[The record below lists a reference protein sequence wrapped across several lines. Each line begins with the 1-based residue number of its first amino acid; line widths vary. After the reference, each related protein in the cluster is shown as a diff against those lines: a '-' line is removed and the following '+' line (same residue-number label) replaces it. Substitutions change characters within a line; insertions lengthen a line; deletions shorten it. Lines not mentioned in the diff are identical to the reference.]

1 MRQIF
6 KRLLAPLLLMTAL
19 PTSVSQADGIRLVGP
34 TGEVQSSPS
43 FSEQVERANSPLPVS
58 DEPSRFYGPT
68 SANETLWSIA
78 SKLRPAN
85 NVSVQQTL
93 LAIYRLNP
101 QAFENQNI
109 HSLVPGSTLRV
120 PSLAQVRSA
129 STEQAVT
136 VMKAHQ
142 DKLNATSRPIAPT
155 PVTRPVKVTPAQ
167 AVSETVKVEPQVD
180 TTPVKTPDVPQVK
193 TLEKQLEMSES
204 ELTALEEKNHN
215 LRLMLAEVQS
225 EVDGLKTELGDENR
239 IRSEVEKLLA
249 EEKAKLEEQQRMQPS
264 AFDQFLS
271 NGWMVAA
278 AALIPG
284 ALIGLLIVMLLGRRK
299 EAEPSASETQT
310 EAPLTPPPMSDS
322 DLDDLTDDLTLDDD
336 LFSDSDDNSE
346 LLFDDTMGDDEND
359 VFGDLDDSDLDFNLE
374 GEDGED
380 PFASIGDDGDL
391 DTDFDDFDSSNNGIS
406 VKGSDKALGLE
417 EMERALDE
425 VSPELEITDD
435 EESDFDLSGENV
447 GMSED
452 DLAELLASDEPTE
465 DLGDSALDQSM
476 LDDLFSN
483 LGDDD
488 EVDEFDLG
496 LDEDS
501 AAAPTENKQM
511 SDAMSGTMASDEDI
525 DQLLAQ
531 FDEPVIDESE
541 LETQSSLDELESLLE
556 SGADDTQD
564 DLSTSLLD
572 EMLEQASDDEVSL
585 DPLDELEALAGLT
598 DDEIEV
604 SPTDTE
610 LLDELL
616 EADEEESLD
625 EFDPLSELEELAAFG
640 QDEVVP
646 ELDENSTDLLDELLE
661 SAPESDESLEWPE
674 EELATAE
681 ESDLFDELIGLDE
694 SDKAQED
701 DAAES
706 FDFAAELDAAL
717 DSSEDFVELSVS
729 EPAIEEVSAEVD
741 SVDNTAIDEL
751 LDDVLPLEDASPEQD
766 EPTAEVEEL
775 VESIDSP
782 MADDEFE
789 PTEFNS
795 SHFAE
800 DLANV
805 APTLDPLL
813 DAFPE
818 DIEEVSTAE
827 AELDTD
833 PQPLQESL
841 DDSTESLLEEAAPSE
856 SVLPTDRLVDL
867 PVEEGETGDIDD
879 IDAQDDLDDQ
889 NDDWLQ
895 AAIDEVESP
904 RQSID
909 EYEPTTQTET
919 AEQELLSDHEIATT
933 APELDVEESQEPQ
946 EEDWL
951 QSAIDEVESP
961 QIDLEQHEVDSD
973 EYLASTPLATE
984 VTEEALDEHPD
995 DAMLSELDDTQAQDD
1010 ELVDLIDDIAEP
1022 VSTDAEAL
1030 LAQDIEDA
1038 QELEAPA
1045 TEMPLEEPV
1054 HETPTPNAVPNEFGT
1069 PVEEDWAEAETLFD
1083 GLATDSELPQAQQ
1096 EESLAGLAEAEST
1109 AEQDDSLDDLE
1120 LLEFDEEDAL
1130 EALADESA
1138 QEANAVLGEDA
1149 IGLDELALN
1158 EFGEDDELAVL
1169 ADEPSFAEPSLESEL
1184 QDIDLDEL
1192 DFPEFGEEEALASLE
1207 EEPMLSEVELSESEL
1222 VTPPIDETEL
1232 LEQAESAVTD
1242 LGSIEFDESELPE
1255 FGEEDALS
1263 AMADEPSL
1271 ADFELDE
1278 PVEEG
1283 EIDLADEV
1291 EFDELELPEFGEDEA
1306 LAAMADEPS
1315 YDAPVMEEDAFA
1327 AEEPAVESEITSDD
1341 SALDE
1346 VLEPSEVATDNVESA
1361 EEQAQAETTDNVFD
1375 VDELELPEFGEDEAL
1390 AAMADEPSYD
1400 APVVEEDAFATEE
1413 PAVESDIT
1421 SEESALDKV
1430 LEPSEVATDNV
1441 ESAEEQAQAE
1451 TTDDVFDFDELEL
1464 PEFGEDEAL
1473 AAMAD
1478 EPSYDAPVVE
1488 EEVFAA
1494 EEPAV
1499 ESEVTSEESALDDVL
1514 EPSEVADDNVES
1526 AEEQAQAE
1534 TTDDAFDFDEL
1545 ELPEFGE
1552 DEALAAMADEPSYDA
1567 LVVEEDAFATE
1578 EPAVESEIT
1587 SDESALDEVLE
1598 PSEAATDNV
1607 ESAEEQARAETTD
1620 DAFDFDE
1627 LELPE
1632 FGEDEALVAMADEP
1646 SYDAP
1651 LVEEEAF
1658 AAEEPAVDSEI
1669 TSEAATD
1676 NVESAEEQ
1684 AQAETTDDA
1693 FDFDELDLPEFGE
1706 DEAAEAVASEPNIEP
1721 DAEPEAESDDF
1732 EIDELDLPEF
1742 GEEDA
1747 IVSVAEE
1754 LDEAP
1759 ITSEPE
1765 EQDYHFDSLELPS
1778 IEESGELNTVN
1789 KPHINPSSYEEQDAL
1804 FDVFAQEAG
1813 FNIAEEEV
1821 LHSEFDE
1828 AAMAHLLSED
1838 ALDDNFFPESPDNE
1852 MAASAGMDIEAM
1864 LEVGGDDW
1872 NGFKLPDNP
1881 SAEATND
1888 VPAEEREIWSS
1899 EEALRQPNIDE
1910 ENWAEQDDFDPKKN
1924 QYMTIDELMAQVD
1937 GDEVEFE
1944 EEDLK
1949 LDVGLDEFPDVIGDI
1964 SNVDVDEN
1972 AEASGKLDLAKIYI
1986 EMNDAE
1992 GAIKLLEEAIVYGD
2006 DDVRREAKNLI
2017 DMINGR

>member
-142 DKLNATSRPIAPT
+142 DKLNATPRPIAST
-155 PVTRPVKVTPAQ
+155 TVTRPVKVTPATPAQ
-167 AVSETVKVEPQVD
+167 AVSETVKVEPPVD
-180 TTPVKTPDVPQVK
+180 TTPVKAPEAPQVK

-346 LLFDDTMGDDEND
+346 LLFDDTMGEDEND

-488 EVDEFDLG
+488 EADEFDLG

-541 LETQSSLDELESLLE
+541 LDTQSSLDELESLLE

-585 DPLDELEALAGLT
+585 DPLDELEALAGLS

-604 SPTDTE
+604 SLTDTE

-661 SAPESDESLEWPE
+661 SAPESDESLEWPV
-674 EELATAE
+674 EELATEE

-701 DAAES
+701 DAAEP

-729 EPAIEEVSAEVD
+729 EPAIEEGNAEGD
-741 SVDNTAIDEL
+741 LVDNTAIDDL
-751 LDDVLPLEDASPEQD
+751 LDDVLPLEEASPKQD
-766 EPTAEVEEL
+766 EPAAEVEEL
-775 VESIDSP
+775 VEAIDSP
-782 MADDEFE
+782 MAGDEFE

-795 SHFAE
+795 SHFVE

-818 DIEEVSTAE
+818 DIEEGTAAE
-827 AELDTD
+827 VELDTE

-841 DDSTESLLEEAAPSE
+841 DDSSEALLEEAAPSE
-856 SVLPTDRLVDL
+856 PVLPSDPLADL
-867 PVEEGETGDIDD
+867 PLEEGESGDVDD
-879 IDAQDDLDDQ
+879 IDAQDDQD
-889 NDDWLQ
+889 DDWLQ

-904 RQSID
+904 LDSID
-909 EYEPTTQTET
+909 EYQSTTQTET

-933 APELDVEESQEPQ
+933 TPELDVEESQEPQ

-961 QIDLEQHEVDSD
+961 HIDLEQHEVDSD
-973 EYLASTPLATE
+973 EHLASTPLATE

-995 DAMLSELDDTQAQDD
+995 DTMLSELDDTPAQDD
-1010 ELVDLIDDIAEP
+1010 ELVDLVDDIAEP

-1038 QELEAPA
+1038 QVLEAPSA
-1045 TEMPLEEPV
+1045 EMPLEEPV
-1054 HETPTPNAVPNEFGT
+1054 LETPTPNAVPNEFGT
-1069 PVEEDWAEAETLFD
+1069 PIEEDWAEAETLFD
-1083 GLATDSELPQAQQ
+1083 GLATDSELPQTQQ
-1096 EESLAGLAEAEST
+1096 EESLAGLTEAEST

-1120 LLEFDEEDAL
+1120 LLEFDEDDAL
-1130 EALADESA
+1130 EALADESV

-1149 IGLDELALN
+1149 IGLDELALT

-1169 ADEPSFAEPSLESEL
+1169 ADEPGFAEPSLESEL
-1184 QDIDLDEL
+1184 EDIDLDEL

-1207 EEPMLSEVELSESEL
+1207 EEPMLSEVELSESDL
-1222 VTPPIDETEL
+1222 ATPPIDETEL

-1242 LGSIEFDESELPE
+1242 LDDIEFDENELPE

-1291 EFDELELPEFGEDEA
+1291 DFDELELPEFGEDEA

-1315 YDAPVMEEDAFA
+1315 YDAPVVEEDAFA
-1327 AEEPAVESEITSDD
+1327 AEEPAVESETTSDE
-1341 SALDE
+1341 STLDD
-1346 VLEPSEVATDNVESA
+1346 VLEPSEAATDNAKSA
-1361 EEQAQAETTDNVFD
+1361 EEQVQAETTDDAFD
-1375 VDELELPEFGEDEAL
+1375 FDELELPEFGEDEAL

-1413 PAVESDIT
+1413 PAVESEIT
-1421 SEESALDKV
+1421 SEESALDDV
-1430 LEPSEVATDNV
+1430 LEPSEAATDNV
-1441 ESAEEQAQAE
+1441 ESAEEQVQAEITDDAFDFDELELPEFGEDEALAAMADELSFDAPVVEEDAFAAEEPAVESEITIDESALDDVVEPSEAETDNAESAEEQVQAE
-1451 TTDDVFDFDELEL
+1451 TTDDAFDVDELDL

-1488 EEVFAA
+1488 EE
-1494 EEPAV
+1494 
-1499 ESEVTSEESALDDVL
+1499 
-1514 EPSEVADDNVES
+1514 
-1526 AEEQAQAE
+1526 
-1534 TTDDAFDFDEL
+1534 
-1545 ELPEFGE
+1545 
-1552 DEALAAMADEPSYDA
+1552 
-1567 LVVEEDAFATE
+1567 AFATE
-1578 EPAVESEIT
+1578 EPAVESETT
-1587 SDESALDEVLE
+1587 SDESALDDVLE

-1607 ESAEEQARAETTD
+1607 ESAEEQAQVETTD

-1627 LELPE
+1627 LE
-1632 FGEDEALVAMADEP
+1632 
-1646 SYDAP
+1646 
-1651 LVEEEAF
+1651 
-1658 AAEEPAVDSEI
+1658 
-1669 TSEAATD
+1669 
-1676 NVESAEEQ
+1676 
-1684 AQAETTDDA
+1684 
-1693 FDFDELDLPEFGE
+1693 LPEFGE

-1732 EIDELDLPEF
+1732 EIDDIELPEF

-1828 AAMAHLLSED
+1828 AAMADLLSEE
-1838 ALDDNFFPESPDNE
+1838 ALDDNFFPESPDDE

-1872 NGFKLPDNP
+1872 NGFKLPDTP
-1881 SAEATND
+1881 SAEVTSD
-1888 VPAEEREIWSS
+1888 VPADEREIWSS

-1972 AEASGKLDLAKIYI
+1972 AEAAGKLDLAKIYI

-2006 DDVRREAKNLI
+2006 DVVRREAKNLI

>member
-136 VMKAHQ
+136 VMRAHQ
-142 DKLNATSRPIAPT
+142 DKLNATPRPTAPT
-155 PVTRPVKVTPAQ
+155 PVTRPVKVTPATPVQ
-167 AVSETVKVEPQVD
+167 AVSETVKVEPPVD
-180 TTPVKTPDVPQVK
+180 TTPVKAPEVPQVK

-346 LLFDDTMGDDEND
+346 LLFDDSMGEDEND

-380 PFASIGDDGDL
+380 PFASIGDDGEL

-488 EVDEFDLG
+488 EADEFDLG

-541 LETQSSLDELESLLE
+541 LDTQSSLDELESLLE

-585 DPLDELEALAGLT
+585 DPLDELEALAGLS

-616 EADEEESLD
+616 EADGEESLD

-701 DAAES
+701 DAAEP

-729 EPAIEEVSAEVD
+729 EPAIEEGSPEGD
-741 SVDNTAIDEL
+741 LVDNSAIDDL
-751 LDDVLPLEDASPEQD
+751 LDDVLPLEEASPKQD
-766 EPTAEVEEL
+766 EQAAEVEEL
-775 VESIDSP
+775 VEAIDSS
-782 MADDEFE
+782 MAGDEFE

-795 SHFAE
+795 SHFVE

-818 DIEEVSTAE
+818 DIEEGSNAE

-833 PQPLQESL
+833 PQSLQESL
-841 DDSTESLLEEAAPSE
+841 DDSSEALLEEAAPSE
-856 SVLPTDRLVDL
+856 PVLPSSDPLADL
-867 PVEEGETGDIDD
+867 PLEEGETSDVDD
-879 IDAQDDLDDQ
+879 IDAQDDQD
-889 NDDWLQ
+889 DDWLQ

-904 RQSID
+904 LDSID
-909 EYEPTTQTET
+909 EHESTTQTET
-919 AEQELLSDHEIATT
+919 SEQELLSDHEIATT
-933 APELDVEESQEPQ
+933 TPELDVEESQEPQ

-961 QIDLEQHEVDSD
+961 HIDLEQHEVDSD
-973 EYLASTPLATE
+973 EHLAATPLATE

-995 DAMLSELDDTQAQDD
+995 DTMLSELDDTPAQDD
-1010 ELVDLIDDIAEP
+1010 ELVDLVDDIAEP

-1038 QELEAPA
+1038 QAFEAPSA
-1045 TEMPLEEPV
+1045 EMPLEEPV
-1054 HETPTPNAVPNEFGT
+1054 LETPTPNAVPNEFGT
-1069 PVEEDWAEAETLFD
+1069 PIEEDWAEAETLFD
-1083 GLATDSELPQAQQ
+1083 GLATDSELPQTQQ
-1096 EESLAGLAEAEST
+1096 EESLAGLTEAEST

-1120 LLEFDEEDAL
+1120 LLEFDEDDAL
-1130 EALADESA
+1130 EALADESV

-1149 IGLDELALN
+1149 IGLDELALT
-1158 EFGEDDELAVL
+1158 EFGEDDELSVL
-1169 ADEPSFAEPSLESEL
+1169 ADEPGFAEPSLESEL
-1184 QDIDLDEL
+1184 EDIDLDEL

-1207 EEPMLSEVELSESEL
+1207 EEPMLSEVALSESDL
-1222 VTPPIDETEL
+1222 ATPPIDETEL

-1242 LGSIEFDESELPE
+1242 LDDIEFDENELPE

-1278 PVEEG
+1278 PVAEG

-1291 EFDELELPEFGEDEA
+1291 DF
-1306 LAAMADEPS
+1306 
-1315 YDAPVMEEDAFA
+1315 
-1327 AEEPAVESEITSDD
+1327 
-1341 SALDE
+1341 
-1346 VLEPSEVATDNVESA
+1346 
-1361 EEQAQAETTDNVFD
+1361 
-1375 VDELELPEFGEDEAL
+1375 DELELPEFGEDEAL

-1400 APVVEEDAFATEE
+1400 APVVEEDAFATGE
-1413 PAVESDIT
+1413 PAVESEIT
-1421 SEESALDKV
+1421 IDESALDEE
-1430 LEPSEVATDNV
+1430 LEPSEAATDNAK
-1441 ESAEEQAQAE
+1441 SAEEQVQAE
-1451 TTDDVFDFDELEL
+1451 TTDDAFDVDELEL

-1488 EEVFAA
+1488 EEAFATG
-1494 EEPAV
+1494 EPVV
-1499 ESEVTSEESALDDVL
+1499 ESEITSEESALDDML
-1514 EPSEVADDNVES
+1514 EPSEAATDNAES

-1567 LVVEEDAFATE
+1567 PV
-1578 EPAVESEIT
+1578 
-1587 SDESALDEVLE
+1587 
-1598 PSEAATDNV
+1598 
-1607 ESAEEQARAETTD
+1607 
-1620 DAFDFDE
+1620 
-1627 LELPE
+1627 
-1632 FGEDEALVAMADEP
+1632 
-1646 SYDAP
+1646 
-1651 LVEEEAF
+1651 VEEEAF
-1658 AAEEPAVDSEI
+1658 AAEEPVVESEV
-1669 TSEAATD
+1669 TSEESALDEELEPSEAATD

-1693 FDFDELDLPEFGE
+1693 FDFDELELPEFGE
-1706 DEAAEAVASEPNIEP
+1706 DEAAEAVASESNIEP

-1732 EIDELDLPEF
+1732 EIDDIELPEF

-1828 AAMAHLLSED
+1828 AAMADLLSEE
-1838 ALDDNFFPESPDNE
+1838 ALDDNFFPESPDDE

-1881 SAEATND
+1881 SAEVTSD
-1888 VPAEEREIWSS
+1888 VPADEREIWSS

-1972 AEASGKLDLAKIYI
+1972 AEAAGKLDLAKIYI

-2006 DDVRREAKNLI
+2006 DVVRREAKNLI

>member
-109 HSLVPGSTLRV
+109 HSLVSGSTLRV

-142 DKLNATSRPIAPT
+142 DKLNATPRPIAPT
-155 PVTRPVKVTPAQ
+155 PVTRPVKVTPATPAQ
-167 AVSETVKVEPQVD
+167 AVSETVKVEPQID
-180 TTPVKTPDVPQVK
+180 TTPVKTPEVPQVK

-346 LLFDDTMGDDEND
+346 LLFDDSMGEDEND

-488 EVDEFDLG
+488 EADEFDLG

-541 LETQSSLDELESLLE
+541 LDTQSSLDELESLLE

-585 DPLDELEALAGLT
+585 DPLDELEALAGLS

-625 EFDPLSELEELAAFG
+625 DFDPLSELEELAAFG

-661 SAPESDESLEWPE
+661 SAPESDESLEWPV

-701 DAAES
+701 DAAEP

-729 EPAIEEVSAEVD
+729 EPAIEEGNAEGD
-741 SVDNTAIDEL
+741 LVDNTAIDDL
-751 LDDVLPLEDASPEQD
+751 LDDVLPLEEASPKQD
-766 EPTAEVEEL
+766 EPAAEVEEL
-775 VESIDSP
+775 VEAIDSP
-782 MADDEFE
+782 MAGDEFE

-795 SHFAE
+795 SHFVE

-818 DIEEVSTAE
+818 DIEEGTAAE
-827 AELDTD
+827 VELDTE

-841 DDSTESLLEEAAPSE
+841 DDSSEALLEEAAPSE
-856 SVLPTDRLVDL
+856 PVLPSDPLADL
-867 PVEEGETGDIDD
+867 PLEEGESGDVDD
-879 IDAQDDLDDQ
+879 IDAQDDQD
-889 NDDWLQ
+889 DDWLQ

-904 RQSID
+904 LDSID
-909 EYEPTTQTET
+909 EHESTTQTET

-933 APELDVEESQEPQ
+933 TPELDVEESQEPQ

-961 QIDLEQHEVDSD
+961 HIDLEQHEVDSD
-973 EYLASTPLATE
+973 EHLASTPLATE

-995 DAMLSELDDTQAQDD
+995 DTMLSELDDTPAQDD
-1010 ELVDLIDDIAEP
+1010 ELVDLVDDIAEP

-1038 QELEAPA
+1038 QALEAPSA
-1045 TEMPLEEPV
+1045 EMPLEEPV
-1054 HETPTPNAVPNEFGT
+1054 LETPTPNAVPNEFGT
-1069 PVEEDWAEAETLFD
+1069 PIEEDWAEAETLFD
-1083 GLATDSELPQAQQ
+1083 GLATDSELPQTQQ

-1120 LLEFDEEDAL
+1120 LLEFDEDDAL
-1130 EALADESA
+1130 EALADESV

-1149 IGLDELALN
+1149 IGLDELALT

-1169 ADEPSFAEPSLESEL
+1169 ADEPGFAEPSLESEL
-1184 QDIDLDEL
+1184 EDIDLDEL

-1207 EEPMLSEVELSESEL
+1207 EEPMLSEVELSESDL
-1222 VTPPIDETEL
+1222 ATPPIDETEL

-1242 LGSIEFDESELPE
+1242 LDDIEFDENELPE

-1278 PVEEG
+1278 PVAEG

-1291 EFDELELPEFGEDEA
+1291 DFDELELPEFGEDEA

-1315 YDAPVMEEDAFA
+1315 YEAPVVEEDAFA
-1327 AEEPAVESEITSDD
+1327 AEEPAVEFEITSDE

-1346 VLEPSEVATDNVESA
+1346 VLEPSKAATDNAKSA
-1361 EEQAQAETTDNVFD
+1361 EEQVQAETTDDAFD

-1400 APVVEEDAFATEE
+1400 APVVEEDAFAAEE
-1413 PAVESDIT
+1413 PAVESETT
-1421 SEESALDKV
+1421 SDESTLDDV
-1430 LEPSEVATDNV
+1430 LEPSKAANDNA
-1441 ESAEEQAQAE
+1441 ESAEEQVQAE
-1451 TTDDVFDFDELEL
+1451 TTDDAFDVDELEL

-1488 EEVFAA
+1488 EEAFAA

-1499 ESEVTSEESALDDVL
+1499 ESKTTSDESALDKVL
-1514 EPSEVADDNVES
+1514 EPSEAATDNVES
-1526 AEEQAQAE
+1526 AEEQVQAE
-1534 TTDDAFDFDEL
+1534 ITDDAFDVDEL

-1567 LVVEEDAFATE
+1567 PVVEEDAFAAE

-1587 SDESALDEVLE
+1587 SEESALDDVLE
-1598 PSEAATDNV
+1598 PSK
-1607 ESAEEQARAETTD
+1607 
-1620 DAFDFDE
+1620 
-1627 LELPE
+1627 
-1632 FGEDEALVAMADEP
+1632 
-1646 SYDAP
+1646 
-1651 LVEEEAF
+1651 
-1658 AAEEPAVDSEI
+1658 
-1669 TSEAATD
+1669 AATD

-1684 AQAETTDDA
+1684 AQVETTDDA
-1693 FDFDELDLPEFGE
+1693 FDFDELELPEFGE

-1732 EIDELDLPEF
+1732 EIDDIELPEF

-1828 AAMAHLLSED
+1828 AAMADLLSEE
-1838 ALDDNFFPESPDNE
+1838 ALDDNFFPESPDDE

-1881 SAEATND
+1881 SAEVTSD
-1888 VPAEEREIWSS
+1888 VPADESEIWSS

-1972 AEASGKLDLAKIYI
+1972 AEAAGKLDLAKIYI

-2006 DDVRREAKNLI
+2006 DVVRREAKNLI

>member
-155 PVTRPVKVTPAQ
+155 PVTRPVKVTPATPAQ
-167 AVSETVKVEPQVD
+167 AVSETVKVEPQID

-541 LETQSSLDELESLLE
+541 LETPSSLDELESLLE

-585 DPLDELEALAGLT
+585 DPLDELEALAGLS

-694 SDKAQED
+694 SDKAQEG
-701 DAAES
+701 DAAEP

-729 EPAIEEVSAEVD
+729 EPAIEEGNTEGD
-741 SVDNTAIDEL
+741 LVDNTAIDDL
-751 LDDVLPLEDASPEQD
+751 LDDVLPLEEASPKQD

-782 MADDEFE
+782 MAGDEFE

-795 SHFAE
+795 SHFVE

-818 DIEEVSTAE
+818 DIEEASTAE

-833 PQPLQESL
+833 PQTLQESL
-841 DDSTESLLEEAAPSE
+841 EDSTEALLEEAAPSE
-856 SVLPTDRLVDL
+856 PVLPTELLADL
-867 PVEEGETGDIDD
+867 PVEEGESGDIED
-879 IDAQDDLDDQ
+879 IDAQDDQ

-895 AAIDEVESP
+895 AAIDEIESP

-933 APELDVEESQEPQ
+933 TPELDVEESQEPQ

-961 QIDLEQHEVDSD
+961 QSDLEQHEVDSD
-973 EYLASTPLATE
+973 EHLASTPLATE

-995 DAMLSELDDTQAQDD
+995 DAMLSELDATPAQDD
-1010 ELVDLIDDIAEP
+1010 ELVDLVDDIAEP

-1083 GLATDSELPQAQQ
+1083 GLVTDSELPQAQQ
-1096 EESLAGLAEAEST
+1096 EESLAGLVEAEST

-1158 EFGEDDELAVL
+1158 EFGENDELAVL
-1169 ADEPSFAEPSLESEL
+1169 ADEPGFAEPSLESEL
-1184 QDIDLDEL
+1184 EDIDLDEL

-1207 EEPMLSEVELSESEL
+1207 EEPMLSEIELSESEL

-1242 LGSIEFDESELPE
+1242 LDDIELDESELPE

-1291 EFDELELPEFGEDEA
+1291 EFDELELPEFGEEEA
-1306 LAAMADEPS
+1306 LAA
-1315 YDAPVMEEDAFA
+1315 
-1327 AEEPAVESEITSDD
+1327 I
-1341 SALDE
+1341 
-1346 VLEPSEVATDNVESA
+1346 
-1361 EEQAQAETTDNVFD
+1361 
-1375 VDELELPEFGEDEAL
+1375 
-1390 AAMADEPSYD
+1390 
-1400 APVVEEDAFATEE
+1400 
-1413 PAVESDIT
+1413 
-1421 SEESALDKV
+1421 
-1430 LEPSEVATDNV
+1430 
-1441 ESAEEQAQAE
+1441 
-1451 TTDDVFDFDELEL
+1451 
-1464 PEFGEDEAL
+1464 
-1473 AAMAD
+1473 AD

-1499 ESEVTSEESALDDVL
+1499 ESEVTSEESALDEVLEPSEVATDNVESAEEQAQAETTDDVFDVDELELPEFGEDEALAAMADEPSYDAPVVEEEVFATEEPAVESEVTSEESALDEVL

-1545 ELPEFGE
+1545 DLPEFGEDEALVAIADEPSYDAPLVEEEAFTAEEPAVESEVTSEESALDDALEPSEVATDNVESAEEQAQAETMDDAFDLDEFELPEFGE

-1567 LVVEEDAFATE
+1567 PLVEEEVFAAE
-1578 EPAVESEIT
+1578 EPAVEFETT
-1587 SDESALDEVLE
+1587 SDESALDKVLE

-1607 ESAEEQARAETTD
+1607 ESAEEQ
-1620 DAFDFDE
+1620 
-1627 LELPE
+1627 
-1632 FGEDEALVAMADEP
+1632 V
-1646 SYDAP
+1646 
-1651 LVEEEAF
+1651 
-1658 AAEEPAVDSEI
+1658 
-1669 TSEAATD
+1669 
-1676 NVESAEEQ
+1676 
-1684 AQAETTDDA
+1684 QAEITDDA

-1813 FNIAEEEV
+1813 FNIAEDEV

-1828 AAMAHLLSED
+1828 AAMADLLSED
-1838 ALDDNFFPESPDNE
+1838 ALDDNFFPESPDDE

-1881 SAEATND
+1881 SAEVTSD

>member
-1 MRQIF
+1 
-6 KRLLAPLLLMTAL
+6 
-19 PTSVSQADGIRLVGP
+19 
-34 TGEVQSSPS
+34 
-43 FSEQVERANSPLPVS
+43 
-58 DEPSRFYGPT
+58 
-68 SANETLWSIA
+68 
-78 SKLRPAN
+78 
-85 NVSVQQTL
+85 
-93 LAIYRLNP
+93 
-101 QAFENQNI
+101 
-109 HSLVPGSTLRV
+109 
-120 PSLAQVRSA
+120 
-129 STEQAVT
+129 
-136 VMKAHQ
+136 
-142 DKLNATSRPIAPT
+142 
-155 PVTRPVKVTPAQ
+155 
-167 AVSETVKVEPQVD
+167 
-180 TTPVKTPDVPQVK
+180 
-193 TLEKQLEMSES
+193 
-204 ELTALEEKNHN
+204 
-215 LRLMLAEVQS
+215 
-225 EVDGLKTELGDENR
+225 
-239 IRSEVEKLLA
+239 
-249 EEKAKLEEQQRMQPS
+249 
-264 AFDQFLS
+264 
-271 NGWMVAA
+271 
-278 AALIPG
+278 
-284 ALIGLLIVMLLGRRK
+284 
-299 EAEPSASETQT
+299 
-310 EAPLTPPPMSDS
+310 
-322 DLDDLTDDLTLDDD
+322 
-336 LFSDSDDNSE
+336 
-346 LLFDDTMGDDEND
+346 
-359 VFGDLDDSDLDFNLE
+359 
-374 GEDGED
+374 
-380 PFASIGDDGDL
+380 
-391 DTDFDDFDSSNNGIS
+391 
-406 VKGSDKALGLE
+406 
-417 EMERALDE
+417 
-425 VSPELEITDD
+425 
-435 EESDFDLSGENV
+435 
-447 GMSED
+447 
-452 DLAELLASDEPTE
+452 
-465 DLGDSALDQSM
+465 
-476 LDDLFSN
+476 
-483 LGDDD
+483 
-488 EVDEFDLG
+488 
-496 LDEDS
+496 DEDS

-694 SDKAQED
+694 SDKAQEG
-701 DAAES
+701 DAAEP

-729 EPAIEEVSAEVD
+729 EPAIEEGNTEGD
-741 SVDNTAIDEL
+741 LVDNTAIDDL
-751 LDDVLPLEDASPEQD
+751 LDDVLPLEEASPKQD

-782 MADDEFE
+782 MAGDEFE

-795 SHFAE
+795 SHFVE

-818 DIEEVSTAE
+818 DIEEASTAE

-833 PQPLQESL
+833 PQTLQESL
-841 DDSTESLLEEAAPSE
+841 EDSTEALLEEAAPSE
-856 SVLPTDRLVDL
+856 PVLPTEQLVDL

-919 AEQELLSDHEIATT
+919 SEQELLSDHEIATT

-961 QIDLEQHEVDSD
+961 QIDSELHEVDSD
-973 EYLASTPLATE
+973 ERIASTSLATE
-984 VTEEALDEHPD
+984 VTEEALDGHPD

-1038 QELEAPA
+1038 QELEATA

-1069 PVEEDWAEAETLFD
+1069 PIEEDWAEAETLFD
-1083 GLATDSELPQAQQ
+1083 GLATDSELPQTQQ
-1096 EESLAGLAEAEST
+1096 EESLAGLVEAEST

-1130 EALADESA
+1130 EALADESV

-1169 ADEPSFAEPSLESEL
+1169 ADEPGFAEPSLESEL
-1184 QDIDLDEL
+1184 EDIDLDEL

-1207 EEPMLSEVELSESEL
+1207 EEPMLSEVELSESDL
-1222 VTPPIDETEL
+1222 ATPPIDEAEL
-1232 LEQAESAVTD
+1232 LEQAESAVANLD
-1242 LGSIEFDESELPE
+1242 GIEFDESELPE

-1327 AEEPAVESEITSDD
+1327 AEEPAVESKITSD
-1341 SALDE
+1341 
-1346 VLEPSEVATDNVESA
+1346 
-1361 EEQAQAETTDNVFD
+1361 
-1375 VDELELPEFGEDEAL
+1375 
-1390 AAMADEPSYD
+1390 
-1400 APVVEEDAFATEE
+1400 
-1413 PAVESDIT
+1413 
-1421 SEESALDKV
+1421 ESALDDV

-1499 ESEVTSEESALDDVL
+1499 ESEVTSEESALDEVL

-1567 LVVEEDAFATE
+1567 PLVEEDAFAAE
-1578 EPAVESEIT
+1578 EPAVEFETT
-1587 SDESALDEVLE
+1587 SDESALDKVLE

-1607 ESAEEQARAETTD
+1607 ESAEEQ
-1620 DAFDFDE
+1620 
-1627 LELPE
+1627 
-1632 FGEDEALVAMADEP
+1632 V
-1646 SYDAP
+1646 
-1651 LVEEEAF
+1651 
-1658 AAEEPAVDSEI
+1658 
-1669 TSEAATD
+1669 
-1676 NVESAEEQ
+1676 
-1684 AQAETTDDA
+1684 QAEITDDA

-1838 ALDDNFFPESPDNE
+1838 ALDDNFFPESPDDE

-1881 SAEATND
+1881 SAEVTSD
-1888 VPAEEREIWSS
+1888 VPADEREIWSS

>member
-109 HSLVPGSTLRV
+109 HSLVSGSTLRV

-142 DKLNATSRPIAPT
+142 DKLNTTPRPIAPT
-155 PVTRPVKVTPAQ
+155 PVTRPVKVTPATPAQ
-167 AVSETVKVEPQVD
+167 AVSETVKVEPQID
-180 TTPVKTPDVPQVK
+180 TTPVKAPEVPQVK

-346 LLFDDTMGDDEND
+346 LLFDDSMGEDEND

-488 EVDEFDLG
+488 EADEFDLG

-541 LETQSSLDELESLLE
+541 LDTQSSLDELESLLE

-585 DPLDELEALAGLT
+585 DPLDELEALAGLS

-674 EELATAE
+674 EELVTAE

-694 SDKAQED
+694 SDKAQKD
-701 DAAES
+701 DAAEP

-729 EPAIEEVSAEVD
+729 EPAIEEGNAEGD
-741 SVDNTAIDEL
+741 LVDNSAIDDL
-751 LDDVLPLEDASPEQD
+751 LDDVLPLEEASPKQD
-766 EPTAEVEEL
+766 EQAAEVEEL
-775 VESIDSP
+775 VEAIDSS
-782 MADDEFE
+782 MAGDEFE

-795 SHFAE
+795 SHFVE

-818 DIEEVSTAE
+818 DIEEGSNAE

-841 DDSTESLLEEAAPSE
+841 DDSSEALLEEAAPSE
-856 SVLPTDRLVDL
+856 PVLPSDPLADL
-867 PVEEGETGDIDD
+867 PLEEGESGDVDD
-879 IDAQDDLDDQ
+879 IDAQDDQD
-889 NDDWLQ
+889 DDWLQ

-904 RQSID
+904 LDSID
-909 EYEPTTQTET
+909 EYQSTTQTET

-933 APELDVEESQEPQ
+933 TPELDVEESQEPQ

-961 QIDLEQHEVDSD
+961 QIDSELHEVDSD
-973 EYLASTPLATE
+973 EHLASTPLATE

-995 DAMLSELDDTQAQDD
+995 DAMLSELDDTPAQDD
-1010 ELVDLIDDIAEP
+1010 ELVDLVDDIAKP

-1038 QELEAPA
+1038 QALEAPSA
-1045 TEMPLEEPV
+1045 EMPLEEPV
-1054 HETPTPNAVPNEFGT
+1054 LETPTPNAVPNEFGT
-1069 PVEEDWAEAETLFD
+1069 PIEEDWAEAETLFD
-1083 GLATDSELPQAQQ
+1083 GLATDSELPQTQQ
-1096 EESLAGLAEAEST
+1096 EESLAGLTEAEST

-1120 LLEFDEEDAL
+1120 LLEFDEDDAL
-1130 EALADESA
+1130 EALADESV

-1149 IGLDELALN
+1149 IGLDELALT

-1169 ADEPSFAEPSLESEL
+1169 ADEPGFAEPSLESEL
-1184 QDIDLDEL
+1184 EDIDLDEL
-1192 DFPEFGEEEALASLE
+1192 DFPDFGEEEALASLE
-1207 EEPMLSEVELSESEL
+1207 EEPMLSEVELSESDL
-1222 VTPPIDETEL
+1222 ATPPIDETEL

-1242 LGSIEFDESELPE
+1242 LDDIEFDENELPE

-1278 PVEEG
+1278 PVAEG

-1291 EFDELELPEFGEDEA
+1291 
-1306 LAAMADEPS
+1306 
-1315 YDAPVMEEDAFA
+1315 
-1327 AEEPAVESEITSDD
+1327 
-1341 SALDE
+1341 
-1346 VLEPSEVATDNVESA
+1346 
-1361 EEQAQAETTDNVFD
+1361 
-1375 VDELELPEFGEDEAL
+1375 
-1390 AAMADEPSYD
+1390 
-1400 APVVEEDAFATEE
+1400 
-1413 PAVESDIT
+1413 
-1421 SEESALDKV
+1421 
-1430 LEPSEVATDNV
+1430 
-1441 ESAEEQAQAE
+1441 
-1451 TTDDVFDFDELEL
+1451 DFDELEL

-1478 EPSYDAPVVE
+1478 EPSYEAPVVE
-1488 EEVFAA
+1488 EDAFAA

-1499 ESEVTSEESALDDVL
+1499 ESEITSEESTLDDVL
-1514 EPSEVADDNVES
+1514 EPSEAATDNAKS
-1526 AEEQAQAE
+1526 AEEQVQAE

-1567 LVVEEDAFATE
+1567 PVVEEDAFAAEEPAVESEITIDESALDDVVEPSEAETDNVESAEEQAQTETTDDAFDVDELDLPEFGEDEALAAMADEPSYDAPVVEEDAFAAEEPAVESEITIDESALDDVVEPSEAETDNAESAEEQVQAETTDDAFDVDELDLPEFGEDEALAAMADEPSYDAPVVEEEAFATE
-1578 EPAVESEIT
+1578 EPAVESETT
-1587 SDESALDEVLE
+1587 SDESALDDVLE

-1607 ESAEEQARAETTD
+1607 ESAEEQAQVETTD

-1627 LELPE
+1627 LE
-1632 FGEDEALVAMADEP
+1632 
-1646 SYDAP
+1646 
-1651 LVEEEAF
+1651 
-1658 AAEEPAVDSEI
+1658 
-1669 TSEAATD
+1669 
-1676 NVESAEEQ
+1676 
-1684 AQAETTDDA
+1684 
-1693 FDFDELDLPEFGE
+1693 LPEFGE

-1732 EIDELDLPEF
+1732 EIDDIELPEF

-1828 AAMAHLLSED
+1828 AAMADLLSEE
-1838 ALDDNFFPESPDNE
+1838 ALDDNFFPESPDDE

-1881 SAEATND
+1881 SAEVTSD
-1888 VPAEEREIWSS
+1888 VPADEREIWSS

-1972 AEASGKLDLAKIYI
+1972 AEAAGKLDLAKIYI

-2006 DDVRREAKNLI
+2006 DVVRREAKNLI

>member
-155 PVTRPVKVTPAQ
+155 PVTRPVKVTPATPAQ
-167 AVSETVKVEPQVD
+167 AVSETVKVEPQID

-751 LDDVLPLEDASPEQD
+751 LDDVLPLEEASPEQD
-766 EPTAEVEEL
+766 ELTAEVEEL

-827 AELDTD
+827 AELNTD
-833 PQPLQESL
+833 PQNLQESL
-841 DDSTESLLEEAAPSE
+841 DDSTESLLEEAAPPE
-856 SVLPTDRLVDL
+856 SVLPTELLADL
-867 PVEEGETGDIDD
+867 PLEEGESGDADD
-879 IDAQDDLDDQ
+879 IDAQDDQD
-889 NDDWLQ
+889 DDWLQ

-961 QIDLEQHEVDSD
+961 QIDSELHEVDSD
-973 EYLASTPLATE
+973 ERIASTSLATE
-984 VTEEALDEHPD
+984 VTEEALDGHPD

-1010 ELVDLIDDIAEP
+1010 ELVDLVDDIAEP

-1038 QELEAPA
+1038 QELEATA

-1083 GLATDSELPQAQQ
+1083 GLVTDSELPQAQQ

-1169 ADEPSFAEPSLESEL
+1169 ADEPGFAEPSLESEL
-1184 QDIDLDEL
+1184 EDIDLDEL

-1222 VTPPIDETEL
+1222 ATPPIDETEL

-1263 AMADEPSL
+1263 AMADGPSL

-1291 EFDELELPEFGEDEA
+1291 EFDELELPEFGEEEA
-1306 LAAMADEPS
+1306 LAA
-1315 YDAPVMEEDAFA
+1315 
-1327 AEEPAVESEITSDD
+1327 I
-1341 SALDE
+1341 
-1346 VLEPSEVATDNVESA
+1346 
-1361 EEQAQAETTDNVFD
+1361 
-1375 VDELELPEFGEDEAL
+1375 
-1390 AAMADEPSYD
+1390 ADEPSYD
-1400 APVVEEDAFATEE
+1400 APVVEEEVFAAEE

-1421 SEESALDKV
+1421 SDDSALDEV

-1494 EEPAV
+1494 EEAAV

-1514 EPSEVADDNVES
+1514 EPSEVADDYVES

-1567 LVVEEDAFATE
+1567 PVVEEDAFATE

-1607 ESAEEQARAETTD
+1607 ESAEEQAQAETTD

-1627 LELPE
+1627 LELPV

-1658 AAEEPAVDSEI
+1658 AAEEPAVESEV
-1669 TSEAATD
+1669 TSEESALDDVLEPSEAATD

-1684 AQAETTDDA
+1684 VQAEITDDA
-1693 FDFDELDLPEFGE
+1693 FDVDELELPEFGE

-1732 EIDELDLPEF
+1732 EIDDIELPEF

-1754 LDEAP
+1754 LEEAP

-1838 ALDDNFFPESPDNE
+1838 ALDDNFFPESPDDE

-1881 SAEATND
+1881 SAEVTSD

>member
-142 DKLNATSRPIAPT
+142 DKLNATPRPIAST
-155 PVTRPVKVTPAQ
+155 TVTRPVKVTPATPAQ
-167 AVSETVKVEPQVD
+167 AVSETVKVEPPVD
-180 TTPVKTPDVPQVK
+180 TTPVKAPEAPQVK

-346 LLFDDTMGDDEND
+346 LLFDDSMGEDEND

-488 EVDEFDLG
+488 EADEFDLG

-541 LETQSSLDELESLLE
+541 LDTQSSLDELESLLE

-585 DPLDELEALAGLT
+585 DPLDELEALAGLS

-625 EFDPLSELEELAAFG
+625 DFDPLSELEELAAFG

-661 SAPESDESLEWPE
+661 SAPESDESLEWPV

-701 DAAES
+701 DAAEP

-729 EPAIEEVSAEVD
+729 EPAIEEGNAEGD
-741 SVDNTAIDEL
+741 LVDNTAIDDL
-751 LDDVLPLEDASPEQD
+751 LDDVLPLEEASPKQD
-766 EPTAEVEEL
+766 EPAAEVEEL
-775 VESIDSP
+775 VEAIDSP
-782 MADDEFE
+782 MAGDEFE

-795 SHFAE
+795 SHFVE

-818 DIEEVSTAE
+818 DIEEGTAAE
-827 AELDTD
+827 VELDTE

-841 DDSTESLLEEAAPSE
+841 DDSSEALLEEAAPSE
-856 SVLPTDRLVDL
+856 PVLPSDPLADL
-867 PVEEGETGDIDD
+867 PLEEGESGDVDD
-879 IDAQDDLDDQ
+879 IDAQDDQD
-889 NDDWLQ
+889 DDWLQ

-904 RQSID
+904 LDSID
-909 EYEPTTQTET
+909 EYQSTTQTET

-933 APELDVEESQEPQ
+933 TPELDVEESQEPQ

-961 QIDLEQHEVDSD
+961 HIDLEQHEVDSD
-973 EYLASTPLATE
+973 EHLASTPLATE

-995 DAMLSELDDTQAQDD
+995 DTMLSELDDTPAQDD
-1010 ELVDLIDDIAEP
+1010 ELVDLVDDIAEP

-1038 QELEAPA
+1038 QALEAPSV
-1045 TEMPLEEPV
+1045 EMPLEEPV
-1054 HETPTPNAVPNEFGT
+1054 LETPTPNAVPNEFGT
-1069 PVEEDWAEAETLFD
+1069 PIEEDWAEAETLFD
-1083 GLATDSELPQAQQ
+1083 GLATDSELPQTQQ

-1120 LLEFDEEDAL
+1120 LLEFDEDDAL
-1130 EALADESA
+1130 EALADESV

-1149 IGLDELALN
+1149 IGLDELALT

-1169 ADEPSFAEPSLESEL
+1169 ADEPGFAEPSLESEL
-1184 QDIDLDEL
+1184 EDIDLDEL

-1207 EEPMLSEVELSESEL
+1207 EEPMLSEVELSESDL
-1222 VTPPIDETEL
+1222 ATPPIDETEL

-1242 LGSIEFDESELPE
+1242 LDDIEFDENELPE

-1278 PVEEG
+1278 PVAEG

-1291 EFDELELPEFGEDEA
+1291 DFDELELPEFGEDEA

-1315 YDAPVMEEDAFA
+1315 YEAPVVEEDAFA
-1327 AEEPAVESEITSDD
+1327 AEEPAVEFEITSDE
-1341 SALDE
+1341 SALDD
-1346 VLEPSEVATDNVESA
+1346 VLEPSKAVTDNVESA
-1361 EEQAQAETTDNVFD
+1361 EEQAQV
-1375 VDELELPEFGEDEAL
+1375 
-1390 AAMADEPSYD
+1390 
-1400 APVVEEDAFATEE
+1400 
-1413 PAVESDIT
+1413 
-1421 SEESALDKV
+1421 
-1430 LEPSEVATDNV
+1430 
-1441 ESAEEQAQAE
+1441 E
-1451 TTDDVFDFDELEL
+1451 TTDDAFDFDELEL

-1488 EEVFAA
+1488 EEAFAA
-1494 EEPAV
+1494 EKPAV
-1499 ESEVTSEESALDDVL
+1499 ESEITSDESALDDVL
-1514 EPSEVADDNVES
+1514 EPSKAATDNVES
-1526 AEEQAQAE
+1526 AEEQAQVE

-1567 LVVEEDAFATE
+1567 PVVEEEAFAAE
-1578 EPAVESEIT
+1578 KPAVESEIT
-1587 SDESALDEVLE
+1587 SDESALDDVLE
-1598 PSEAATDNV
+1598 PSKAATDNV
-1607 ESAEEQARAETTD
+1607 ESAEEQAQVETTD

-1632 FGEDEALVAMADEP
+1632 FGEDEALAAMVDEP

-1651 LVEEEAF
+1651 VVEEEAF
-1658 AAEEPAVDSEI
+1658 AAEEPAVEFEI
-1669 TSEAATD
+1669 TSDESALDEVLEPSKAATD

-1684 AQAETTDDA
+1684 AQVETTDDA
-1693 FDFDELDLPEFGE
+1693 FDFDELELPEFGE

-1732 EIDELDLPEF
+1732 EIDDIELPEF

-1828 AAMAHLLSED
+1828 AAMADLLSEE
-1838 ALDDNFFPESPDNE
+1838 ALDDNFFPESPDDE

-1881 SAEATND
+1881 SAEVTSD
-1888 VPAEEREIWSS
+1888 VPADEREIWSS

-1972 AEASGKLDLAKIYI
+1972 AEAAGKLDLANIYI

-2006 DDVRREAKNLI
+2006 DVVRREAKNLI

>member
-155 PVTRPVKVTPAQ
+155 PVTRPVKVTPATPAQ
-167 AVSETVKVEPQVD
+167 AVSETVKVESQVD

-310 EAPLTPPPMSDS
+310 ETPLTPPPMSDS

-488 EVDEFDLG
+488 EADEFDLG

-585 DPLDELEALAGLT
+585 DPLDELEALAGLS

-729 EPAIEEVSAEVD
+729 KPAIEEVSAEVD

-782 MADDEFE
+782 MVDDEFE

-795 SHFAE
+795 SHFVE

-818 DIEEVSTAE
+818 DIEEASTAE
-827 AELDTD
+827 AEVDTD
-833 PQPLQESL
+833 PQSLQESL
-841 DDSTESLLEEAAPSE
+841 DDSSEALLEEVAQSE
-856 SVLPTDRLVDL
+856 PVLPSDPLADL
-867 PVEEGETGDIDD
+867 PVEEGETGDVDD
-879 IDAQDDLDDQ
+879 IDAQDDQD
-889 NDDWLQ
+889 DDWLQ

-904 RQSID
+904 LDSID
-909 EYEPTTQTET
+909 EYESTTQTET

-933 APELDVEESQEPQ
+933 APELDVEESQELQ

-961 QIDLEQHEVDSD
+961 QIDSELHEVDSD
-973 EYLASTPLATE
+973 ERIASTPLATE

-995 DAMLSELDDTQAQDD
+995 DAMLSELDATPAQDD
-1010 ELVDLIDDIAEP
+1010 ELVDLVDDIAEP

-1038 QELEAPA
+1038 QALEAPSA
-1045 TEMPLEEPV
+1045 EMPLEEPV

-1069 PVEEDWAEAETLFD
+1069 PIEEDWAEAETLFD
-1083 GLATDSELPQAQQ
+1083 GLATDSELPQTQQ
-1096 EESLAGLAEAEST
+1096 EESLAGLVEAEST
-1109 AEQDDSLDDLE
+1109 TEQDDSLDDLE
-1120 LLEFDEEDAL
+1120 LLEFDEDDAL
-1130 EALADESA
+1130 EALADESV

-1169 ADEPSFAEPSLESEL
+1169 ADEPGFAEPSLESEL
-1184 QDIDLDEL
+1184 EDIDLDEL

-1207 EEPMLSEVELSESEL
+1207 EEPMLSEVELSESDL
-1222 VTPPIDETEL
+1222 ATPPIDETEL

-1242 LGSIEFDESELPE
+1242 LDDIEFDENELPE

-1327 AEEPAVESEITSDD
+1327 AEEPAVESEVTSEE

-1346 VLEPSEVATDNVESA
+1346 VLEPSEVADDNVESA
-1361 EEQAQAETTDNVFD
+1361 EEQAQAETKD
-1375 VDELELPEFGEDEAL
+1375 
-1390 AAMADEPSYD
+1390 D
-1400 APVVEEDAFATEE
+1400 A
-1413 PAVESDIT
+1413 
-1421 SEESALDKV
+1421 
-1430 LEPSEVATDNV
+1430 
-1441 ESAEEQAQAE
+1441 
-1451 TTDDVFDFDELEL
+1451 FDFDELEL

-1567 LVVEEDAFATE
+1567 PVVEEDAFATEEPAVESDITSEESALDKVLEPSEAATDNVESAEEQVQAEITDDAFDVDELELPEFGEDEALAAMADEPSYDAPVVEEEVFAAE

-1607 ESAEEQARAETTD
+1607 ESAEK
-1620 DAFDFDE
+1620 
-1627 LELPE
+1627 
-1632 FGEDEALVAMADEP
+1632 
-1646 SYDAP
+1646 
-1651 LVEEEAF
+1651 
-1658 AAEEPAVDSEI
+1658 
-1669 TSEAATD
+1669 
-1676 NVESAEEQ
+1676 Q

-1693 FDFDELDLPEFGE
+1693 FDF
-1706 DEAAEAVASEPNIEP
+1706 
-1721 DAEPEAESDDF
+1721 
-1732 EIDELDLPEF
+1732 DELDLPEF

-1838 ALDDNFFPESPDNE
+1838 ALDDNFFPESPDDE

-1881 SAEATND
+1881 SAEVTSD

-1972 AEASGKLDLAKIYI
+1972 AEAAGKLDLAKIYI

-2006 DDVRREAKNLI
+2006 DVVRREAKNLI

>member
-142 DKLNATSRPIAPT
+142 DKLNATPRPIAST
-155 PVTRPVKVTPAQ
+155 TVTRPVKVTPATPAQ
-167 AVSETVKVEPQVD
+167 AVSETVKVEPPVD
-180 TTPVKTPDVPQVK
+180 TTPVKAPEAPQVK

-346 LLFDDTMGDDEND
+346 LLFDDTMGEDEND

-488 EVDEFDLG
+488 EADEFDLG

-541 LETQSSLDELESLLE
+541 LDTQSSLDELESLLE

-585 DPLDELEALAGLT
+585 DPLDELEALAGLS

-604 SPTDTE
+604 SLTDTE

-661 SAPESDESLEWPE
+661 SAPESDESLEWPV
-674 EELATAE
+674 EELATEE

-701 DAAES
+701 DAAEP

-729 EPAIEEVSAEVD
+729 EPAIEEGNAEGD
-741 SVDNTAIDEL
+741 LVDNTAIDDL
-751 LDDVLPLEDASPEQD
+751 LDDVLPLEEASPKQD
-766 EPTAEVEEL
+766 EPAAEVEEL
-775 VESIDSP
+775 VEAIDSP
-782 MADDEFE
+782 MAGDEFE

-795 SHFAE
+795 SHFVE

-818 DIEEVSTAE
+818 DIEEGTAAE
-827 AELDTD
+827 VELDTE

-841 DDSTESLLEEAAPSE
+841 DDSSEALLEEAAPSE
-856 SVLPTDRLVDL
+856 PVLPSDPLADL
-867 PVEEGETGDIDD
+867 PLEEGESGDVDD
-879 IDAQDDLDDQ
+879 IDAQDDQD
-889 NDDWLQ
+889 DDWLQ

-904 RQSID
+904 LDSID
-909 EYEPTTQTET
+909 EYQSTTQTET

-933 APELDVEESQEPQ
+933 TPELDVEESQEPQ

-961 QIDLEQHEVDSD
+961 HIDLEQHEVDSD
-973 EYLASTPLATE
+973 EHLASTPLATE

-995 DAMLSELDDTQAQDD
+995 DTMLSELDDTPAQDD
-1010 ELVDLIDDIAEP
+1010 ELVDLVDDIAEP

-1038 QELEAPA
+1038 QVLEAPSA
-1045 TEMPLEEPV
+1045 EMPLEEPV
-1054 HETPTPNAVPNEFGT
+1054 LETPTPNAVPNEFGT
-1069 PVEEDWAEAETLFD
+1069 PIEEDWAEAETLFD
-1083 GLATDSELPQAQQ
+1083 GLATDSELPQTQQ
-1096 EESLAGLAEAEST
+1096 EESLAGLTEAEST

-1120 LLEFDEEDAL
+1120 LLEFDEDDAL
-1130 EALADESA
+1130 EALADESV

-1149 IGLDELALN
+1149 IGLDELALT

-1169 ADEPSFAEPSLESEL
+1169 ADEPGFAEPSLESEL
-1184 QDIDLDEL
+1184 EDIDLDEL

-1207 EEPMLSEVELSESEL
+1207 EEPMLSEVELSESDL
-1222 VTPPIDETEL
+1222 ATPPIDETEL

-1242 LGSIEFDESELPE
+1242 LDDIEFDENELPE

-1291 EFDELELPEFGEDEA
+1291 DFDELELPEFGEDEA

-1315 YDAPVMEEDAFA
+1315 YDAPVVEEDAFA
-1327 AEEPAVESEITSDD
+1327 AEEPAVESETTSDE
-1341 SALDE
+1341 STLDD
-1346 VLEPSEVATDNVESA
+1346 VLEPSEAATDNAKSA
-1361 EEQAQAETTDNVFD
+1361 EEQVQAETTDDAFD
-1375 VDELELPEFGEDEAL
+1375 FDELELPEFGEDEAL

-1413 PAVESDIT
+1413 PAVESEIT
-1421 SEESALDKV
+1421 SEESALD
-1430 LEPSEVATDNV
+1430 D
-1441 ESAEEQAQAE
+1441 
-1451 TTDDVFDFDELEL
+1451 
-1464 PEFGEDEAL
+1464 
-1473 AAMAD
+1473 
-1478 EPSYDAPVVE
+1478 
-1488 EEVFAA
+1488 
-1494 EEPAV
+1494 
-1499 ESEVTSEESALDDVL
+1499 
-1514 EPSEVADDNVES
+1514 
-1526 AEEQAQAE
+1526 
-1534 TTDDAFDFDEL
+1534 
-1545 ELPEFGE
+1545 
-1552 DEALAAMADEPSYDA
+1552 
-1567 LVVEEDAFATE
+1567 
-1578 EPAVESEIT
+1578 
-1587 SDESALDEVLE
+1587 VLE

-1607 ESAEEQARAETTD
+1607 ESAEEQVQAEITD

-1627 LELPE
+1627 LE
-1632 FGEDEALVAMADEP
+1632 
-1646 SYDAP
+1646 
-1651 LVEEEAF
+1651 
-1658 AAEEPAVDSEI
+1658 
-1669 TSEAATD
+1669 
-1676 NVESAEEQ
+1676 
-1684 AQAETTDDA
+1684 
-1693 FDFDELDLPEFGE
+1693 LPEFGE

-1732 EIDELDLPEF
+1732 EIDDIELPEF

-1828 AAMAHLLSED
+1828 AAMADLLSEE
-1838 ALDDNFFPESPDNE
+1838 ALDDNFFPESPDDE

-1872 NGFKLPDNP
+1872 NGFKLPDTP
-1881 SAEATND
+1881 SAEVTSD
-1888 VPAEEREIWSS
+1888 VPADEREIWSS

-1972 AEASGKLDLAKIYI
+1972 AEAAGKLDLAKIYI

-2006 DDVRREAKNLI
+2006 DVVRREAKNLI

>member
-155 PVTRPVKVTPAQ
+155 PVTRPVKVTPATPAQ
-167 AVSETVKVEPQVD
+167 AVSETVKVESQVD

-488 EVDEFDLG
+488 EADEFDLG

-585 DPLDELEALAGLT
+585 DPLDELEALAGLS

-782 MADDEFE
+782 MVDDEFE

-795 SHFAE
+795 SHFVE

-827 AELDTD
+827 AELNTD
-833 PQPLQESL
+833 PQNLQESL

-856 SVLPTDRLVDL
+856 PVLPSDPLADL
-867 PVEEGETGDIDD
+867 PVEEGETGDVDD
-879 IDAQDDLDDQ
+879 IDAQDDQD
-889 NDDWLQ
+889 DDWLQ

-904 RQSID
+904 LDSID
-909 EYEPTTQTET
+909 EYESTTQTET

-933 APELDVEESQEPQ
+933 APELDVEESQELQ

-961 QIDLEQHEVDSD
+961 QIDSELHEVDSD
-973 EYLASTPLATE
+973 ERIASTPLATE

-995 DAMLSELDDTQAQDD
+995 DAMLSELDATPAQDD
-1010 ELVDLIDDIAEP
+1010 ELVDLVDDIAEP

-1038 QELEAPA
+1038 QALEAPSA
-1045 TEMPLEEPV
+1045 EMPLEEPV

-1069 PVEEDWAEAETLFD
+1069 PIEEDWAEAETLFD
-1083 GLATDSELPQAQQ
+1083 GLATDSELPQTQQ
-1096 EESLAGLAEAEST
+1096 EESLAGLVEAEST
-1109 AEQDDSLDDLE
+1109 TEQDDSLDDLE
-1120 LLEFDEEDAL
+1120 LLEFDEDDAL

-1169 ADEPSFAEPSLESEL
+1169 ADEPGFAEPSLESEL
-1184 QDIDLDEL
+1184 EDIDLDEL

-1207 EEPMLSEVELSESEL
+1207 EEPMLSEVELSESDL
-1222 VTPPIDETEL
+1222 ATPPIDETEL

-1242 LGSIEFDESELPE
+1242 LDDIEFDENELPE

-1315 YDAPVMEEDAFA
+1315 YDDPVMEEDAFA
-1327 AEEPAVESEITSDD
+1327 AEEPAVESEVTSEE

-1346 VLEPSEVATDNVESA
+1346 VLEPSEVADDNVESA
-1361 EEQAQAETTDNVFD
+1361 EEQAQAETKD
-1375 VDELELPEFGEDEAL
+1375 
-1390 AAMADEPSYD
+1390 D
-1400 APVVEEDAFATEE
+1400 A
-1413 PAVESDIT
+1413 
-1421 SEESALDKV
+1421 
-1430 LEPSEVATDNV
+1430 
-1441 ESAEEQAQAE
+1441 
-1451 TTDDVFDFDELEL
+1451 FDFDELEL

-1567 LVVEEDAFATE
+1567 PVVEEDAFATE
-1578 EPAVESEIT
+1578 EPAVESDIT
-1587 SDESALDEVLE
+1587 SEESASDEVLE
-1598 PSEAATDNV
+1598 PTEAATDNV
-1607 ESAEEQARAETTD
+1607 ESAEEQVQAEITD
-1620 DAFDFDE
+1620 DAFDVDE

-1632 FGEDEALVAMADEP
+1632 FGEDEALAAMADEP

-1651 LVEEEAF
+1651 VVEEEVF
-1658 AAEEPAVDSEI
+1658 AAEEPAVEFETTSDESALDKVLEPSEV
-1669 TSEAATD
+1669 ATD
-1676 NVESAEEQ
+1676 NVESAEKQ

-1838 ALDDNFFPESPDNE
+1838 ALDDNFFPESPDDE

-1881 SAEATND
+1881 SAEVTSD

>member
-142 DKLNATSRPIAPT
+142 DKLNATPRPIAPT
-155 PVTRPVKVTPAQ
+155 PVTRPVKVTPATPVQ
-167 AVSETVKVEPQVD
+167 AVSETVKVEPPVD
-180 TTPVKTPDVPQVK
+180 TTPVKAPEVPQVK

-346 LLFDDTMGDDEND
+346 LLFDDSMGEDEND

-488 EVDEFDLG
+488 EADEFDLG

-541 LETQSSLDELESLLE
+541 LDTQSSLDELESLLE

-585 DPLDELEALAGLT
+585 DPLDELEALAGLS

-674 EELATAE
+674 EELVTAE

-701 DAAES
+701 DAAEP

-729 EPAIEEVSAEVD
+729 EPAIEEGNAEGD
-741 SVDNTAIDEL
+741 LVDNTAIDDL
-751 LDDVLPLEDASPEQD
+751 LDDVLPLEEASPKQD
-766 EPTAEVEEL
+766 EPAAEVEEL
-775 VESIDSP
+775 VEAIDSP
-782 MADDEFE
+782 VAGDEFE
-789 PTEFNS
+789 PREFNS
-795 SHFAE
+795 SHFVE

-818 DIEEVSTAE
+818 DIEEGSNAE

-833 PQPLQESL
+833 PQSLQESL
-841 DDSTESLLEEAAPSE
+841 DDSSEALLEEAAPSE
-856 SVLPTDRLVDL
+856 PVLPSSDPLADL
-867 PVEEGETGDIDD
+867 PLEEGESGDADD
-879 IDAQDDLDDQ
+879 IDAQDDQD
-889 NDDWLQ
+889 DDWLQ

-904 RQSID
+904 LDSID
-909 EYEPTTQTET
+909 EYQSTTQTET
-919 AEQELLSDHEIATT
+919 AEQELVSDHEIATT
-933 APELDVEESQEPQ
+933 TPELDVEESLEPQ

-961 QIDLEQHEVDSD
+961 HIDLEQHEVDSD
-973 EYLASTPLATE
+973 EHLAATPLATE
-984 VTEEALDEHPD
+984 VTEDALDEHPD
-995 DAMLSELDDTQAQDD
+995 DAMLSELDDPQVQDD
-1010 ELVDLIDDIAEP
+1010 ELVDLVDDIAEP

-1038 QELEAPA
+1038 QALEAPSA
-1045 TEMPLEEPV
+1045 EMPLEEPV
-1054 HETPTPNAVPNEFGT
+1054 LETPTPNAVPNEFGT
-1069 PVEEDWAEAETLFD
+1069 PIEEDWAEAETLFD
-1083 GLATDSELPQAQQ
+1083 GLATDSELPQTQQ
-1096 EESLAGLAEAEST
+1096 EESLAGLTEAEST

-1120 LLEFDEEDAL
+1120 LLEFDEDDAL
-1130 EALADESA
+1130 EALADESV

-1149 IGLDELALN
+1149 IGLDELALT
-1158 EFGEDDELAVL
+1158 EFGEDDELSVL
-1169 ADEPSFAEPSLESEL
+1169 ADEPGFAEPSLESEL
-1184 QDIDLDEL
+1184 EDIDLDEL

-1207 EEPMLSEVELSESEL
+1207 EEPMLSEVELSESDL
-1222 VTPPIDETEL
+1222 ATPPIDETEL

-1242 LGSIEFDESELPE
+1242 LDDIEFDENELPE

-1291 EFDELELPEFGEDEA
+1291 DF
-1306 LAAMADEPS
+1306 
-1315 YDAPVMEEDAFA
+1315 
-1327 AEEPAVESEITSDD
+1327 
-1341 SALDE
+1341 
-1346 VLEPSEVATDNVESA
+1346 
-1361 EEQAQAETTDNVFD
+1361 
-1375 VDELELPEFGEDEAL
+1375 DELELPEFGEDEAL

-1400 APVVEEDAFATEE
+1400 APVVEEDAFATED
-1413 PAVESDIT
+1413 PAVESEIT
-1421 SEESALDKV
+1421 SDEPALDDV
-1430 LEPSEVATDNV
+1430 LEPSEAATDNAK
-1441 ESAEEQAQAE
+1441 SAEEQAQAE
-1451 TTDDVFDFDELEL
+1451 TTDDAFDVDELEL

-1488 EEVFAA
+1488 EEAFATG
-1494 EEPAV
+1494 EPAV
-1499 ESEVTSEESALDDVL
+1499 ESEITSDESALDEELEPSKAATDNVESAEEQAQAETTDDAFDVDELELPEFGEDEALAAMADEPSYDAPVVEEEAFATGEPVVESEITSEESALDDML
-1514 EPSEVADDNVES
+1514 EPSEAATDNAES

-1567 LVVEEDAFATE
+1567 PV
-1578 EPAVESEIT
+1578 
-1587 SDESALDEVLE
+1587 
-1598 PSEAATDNV
+1598 
-1607 ESAEEQARAETTD
+1607 
-1620 DAFDFDE
+1620 
-1627 LELPE
+1627 
-1632 FGEDEALVAMADEP
+1632 
-1646 SYDAP
+1646 
-1651 LVEEEAF
+1651 VEEEAF
-1658 AAEEPAVDSEI
+1658 AAEEPVVESEV
-1669 TSEAATD
+1669 TSEESALDEELEPSEAATD

-1693 FDFDELDLPEFGE
+1693 FDFDELELPEFGE
-1706 DEAAEAVASEPNIEP
+1706 DEAAEAVASESNIEP

-1732 EIDELDLPEF
+1732 EIDDIELPEF

-1828 AAMAHLLSED
+1828 AAMADLLSEE
-1838 ALDDNFFPESPDNE
+1838 ALDDNFFPESPDDE

-1881 SAEATND
+1881 SAEVTSD
-1888 VPAEEREIWSS
+1888 VPADEREIWSS

-1972 AEASGKLDLAKIYI
+1972 AEAAGKLDLAKIYI

-2006 DDVRREAKNLI
+2006 DVVRREAKNLI

>member
-155 PVTRPVKVTPAQ
+155 PVTRPVKVTPATPAQ

-488 EVDEFDLG
+488 EADEFDLG

-585 DPLDELEALAGLT
+585 DPLDELEALAGLS

-782 MADDEFE
+782 MVDDEFE

-795 SHFAE
+795 SHFVE

-827 AELDTD
+827 AELNTD
-833 PQPLQESL
+833 PQNLQESL

-856 SVLPTDRLVDL
+856 PVLPSDPLADL
-867 PVEEGETGDIDD
+867 PVEEGETGDVDD
-879 IDAQDDLDDQ
+879 IDAQDDQD
-889 NDDWLQ
+889 DDWLQ

-904 RQSID
+904 LDSID
-909 EYEPTTQTET
+909 EYESTTQTET

-933 APELDVEESQEPQ
+933 APELDVEESQELQ

-961 QIDLEQHEVDSD
+961 QIDSELHEVDSD
-973 EYLASTPLATE
+973 ERIASTPLATE

-995 DAMLSELDDTQAQDD
+995 DAMLSELDATPAQDD
-1010 ELVDLIDDIAEP
+1010 ELVDLVDDIAEP

-1038 QELEAPA
+1038 QALEAPSA
-1045 TEMPLEEPV
+1045 EMPLEEPV

-1069 PVEEDWAEAETLFD
+1069 PIEEDWAEAETLFD
-1083 GLATDSELPQAQQ
+1083 GLATDSELPQTQQ
-1096 EESLAGLAEAEST
+1096 EESLAGLVEAEST
-1109 AEQDDSLDDLE
+1109 TEQDDSLDDLE
-1120 LLEFDEEDAL
+1120 LLEFDEDDAL
-1130 EALADESA
+1130 EALADESV

-1169 ADEPSFAEPSLESEL
+1169 ADEPGFAEPSLESEL
-1184 QDIDLDEL
+1184 EDIDLDEL

-1207 EEPMLSEVELSESEL
+1207 EEPMLSEVELSESDL
-1222 VTPPIDETEL
+1222 ATPPIDETEL

-1242 LGSIEFDESELPE
+1242 LDDIEFDENELPE

-1315 YDAPVMEEDAFA
+1315 YDDPVMEEDAFA
-1327 AEEPAVESEITSDD
+1327 AEEPAVESEVTSEE

-1346 VLEPSEVATDNVESA
+1346 VLEPSEVADDNVESA
-1361 EEQAQAETTDNVFD
+1361 EEQAQAETKD
-1375 VDELELPEFGEDEAL
+1375 
-1390 AAMADEPSYD
+1390 D
-1400 APVVEEDAFATEE
+1400 A
-1413 PAVESDIT
+1413 
-1421 SEESALDKV
+1421 
-1430 LEPSEVATDNV
+1430 
-1441 ESAEEQAQAE
+1441 
-1451 TTDDVFDFDELEL
+1451 FDFDELEL

-1567 LVVEEDAFATE
+1567 PVVEEDAFATE
-1578 EPAVESEIT
+1578 EPAVESDIT
-1587 SDESALDEVLE
+1587 SEESASDEVLE
-1598 PSEAATDNV
+1598 PTEAATDNV
-1607 ESAEEQARAETTD
+1607 ESAEEQVQAEITD
-1620 DAFDFDE
+1620 DAFDVDE

-1632 FGEDEALVAMADEP
+1632 FGEDEALAAMADEP

-1651 LVEEEAF
+1651 VVEEEVF
-1658 AAEEPAVDSEI
+1658 AAEEPAVEFETTSDESALDKVLEPSEV
-1669 TSEAATD
+1669 ATD
-1676 NVESAEEQ
+1676 NVESAEKQ

-1838 ALDDNFFPESPDNE
+1838 ALDDNFFPESPDDE

-1881 SAEATND
+1881 SAEVTSD

-1972 AEASGKLDLAKIYI
+1972 AEAAGKLDLAKIYI

>member
-155 PVTRPVKVTPAQ
+155 PVTRPVKVTSTTPAQ

-488 EVDEFDLG
+488 EADEFDLG

-585 DPLDELEALAGLT
+585 DPLDELEALAGLS

-661 SAPESDESLEWPE
+661 SAPESDELLEWPE

-694 SDKAQED
+694 SDKAQEN

-782 MADDEFE
+782 MVDDEFE

-795 SHFAE
+795 SHFVE

-818 DIEEVSTAE
+818 DIEEASTAE
-827 AELDTD
+827 AEVDTD
-833 PQPLQESL
+833 PQSLQESL
-841 DDSTESLLEEAAPSE
+841 DDSSEALLEEVAQSE
-856 SVLPTDRLVDL
+856 PVLPSDPLADL
-867 PVEEGETGDIDD
+867 PVEEGETGDVDD
-879 IDAQDDLDDQ
+879 IDAQDDQD
-889 NDDWLQ
+889 DDWLQ

-904 RQSID
+904 LDSID
-909 EYEPTTQTET
+909 EYESTTQTET
-919 AEQELLSDHEIATT
+919 SEQELLSDHEIATT
-933 APELDVEESQEPQ
+933 TPELDVEESQEPQ

-951 QSAIDEVESP
+951 QSAIDEVESS
-961 QIDLEQHEVDSD
+961 QIDSELHEVDSD
-973 EYLASTPLATE
+973 EHMASTSLATE
-984 VTEEALDEHPD
+984 VTEEALDGHPD
-995 DAMLSELDDTQAQDD
+995 DAMLSELDDTPAQDD

-1030 LAQDIEDA
+1030 LAQDMEDA

-1069 PVEEDWAEAETLFD
+1069 PIEEDWAEAETLFD
-1083 GLATDSELPQAQQ
+1083 GLATDSELPQTQQ
-1096 EESLAGLAEAEST
+1096 EESLAGLVEAEST
-1109 AEQDDSLDDLE
+1109 TEQDDSLDDLE
-1120 LLEFDEEDAL
+1120 LLEFDEDDAL

-1169 ADEPSFAEPSLESEL
+1169 ADEPGFAEPSLESEL
-1184 QDIDLDEL
+1184 EDIDLDEL

-1207 EEPMLSEVELSESEL
+1207 EEPMLSEVELSESDL
-1222 VTPPIDETEL
+1222 ATPPIDETEL

-1242 LGSIEFDESELPE
+1242 LDDIEFDENELPE

-1291 EFDELELPEFGEDEA
+1291 DFDELELPEFGEDEA

-1327 AEEPAVESEITSDD
+1327 AEEPAVES
-1341 SALDE
+1341 
-1346 VLEPSEVATDNVESA
+1346 
-1361 EEQAQAETTDNVFD
+1361 
-1375 VDELELPEFGEDEAL
+1375 
-1390 AAMADEPSYD
+1390 
-1400 APVVEEDAFATEE
+1400 
-1413 PAVESDIT
+1413 DIT
-1421 SEESALDKV
+1421 SEESALDDV
-1430 LEPSEVATDNV
+1430 LEPTEAATGNV
-1441 ESAEEQAQAE
+1441 ESAEEQVQAE
-1451 TTDDVFDFDELEL
+1451 ITDDAFDVDELEL

-1534 TTDDAFDFDEL
+1534 TTDDVFDFDEL

-1552 DEALAAMADEPSYDA
+1552 EEALAAMADEPSYDA
-1567 LVVEEDAFATE
+1567 PVVEEDAFATE

-1598 PSEAATDNV
+1598 P
-1607 ESAEEQARAETTD
+1607 
-1620 DAFDFDE
+1620 
-1627 LELPE
+1627 
-1632 FGEDEALVAMADEP
+1632 
-1646 SYDAP
+1646 
-1651 LVEEEAF
+1651 
-1658 AAEEPAVDSEI
+1658 
-1669 TSEAATD
+1669 SEAATD

-1721 DAEPEAESDDF
+1721 DVEPEAESDDF
-1732 EIDELDLPEF
+1732 EIDDIELPEF

-1838 ALDDNFFPESPDNE
+1838 ALDDNFFPESPDDE

-1881 SAEATND
+1881 SAEVTSD

>member
-120 PSLAQVRSA
+120 PSLAQVRSS

-142 DKLNATSRPIAPT
+142 DKLNATPRPIAPT
-155 PVTRPVKVTPAQ
+155 PVTRPVKVTPATPVQ
-167 AVSETVKVEPQVD
+167 AVSETVKVEPPVD
-180 TTPVKTPDVPQVK
+180 TTPVKAPEVPQVK

-346 LLFDDTMGDDEND
+346 LLFDDSMGEDEND

-488 EVDEFDLG
+488 EADEFDLG

-541 LETQSSLDELESLLE
+541 LDTQSSLDELESLLE

-585 DPLDELEALAGLT
+585 DPLDELEALAGLS

-661 SAPESDESLEWPE
+661 SAPESDESLEWPV

-701 DAAES
+701 DAAEP

-729 EPAIEEVSAEVD
+729 EPAIEEGSPEGD
-741 SVDNTAIDEL
+741 LVDNSAIDDL
-751 LDDVLPLEDASPEQD
+751 LDDVLPLEEASPKQD
-766 EPTAEVEEL
+766 EPAAEVEEL
-775 VESIDSP
+775 VEAIDSP
-782 MADDEFE
+782 MAGDEFE

-795 SHFAE
+795 SHFVE

-818 DIEEVSTAE
+818 DIEEGSTAE

-841 DDSTESLLEEAAPSE
+841 DDSSEALFEEAAPSE
-856 SVLPTDRLVDL
+856 PVLPSDPIADL
-867 PVEEGETGDIDD
+867 PLEEGESGDADE
-879 IDAQDDLDDQ
+879 IDAQDDQD
-889 NDDWLQ
+889 DDWLQ

-904 RQSID
+904 LDSID
-909 EYEPTTQTET
+909 EHESTTQTET
-919 AEQELLSDHEIATT
+919 SEQELLSDHEIATT
-933 APELDVEESQEPQ
+933 TPELDVEESQEPQ

-961 QIDLEQHEVDSD
+961 HIDLEQHEVDSD
-973 EYLASTPLATE
+973 EHLASTPLATE

-995 DAMLSELDDTQAQDD
+995 DAMLSELDDTPAQDD
-1010 ELVDLIDDIAEP
+1010 ELVDLVDDIAEP

-1030 LAQDIEDA
+1030 LAQGIEDA
-1038 QELEAPA
+1038 QALEAPSA
-1045 TEMPLEEPV
+1045 EMPLEEPV
-1054 HETPTPNAVPNEFGT
+1054 LETPTPNAVPNEFGT
-1069 PVEEDWAEAETLFD
+1069 PIEEDWAEAETLFD
-1083 GLATDSELPQAQQ
+1083 GLATDSELPQTQQ
-1096 EESLAGLAEAEST
+1096 EESLAGLTEAEST
-1109 AEQDDSLDDLE
+1109 AEQDDSLNDLE
-1120 LLEFDEEDAL
+1120 LLEFDEDDAL
-1130 EALADESA
+1130 EALADESV

-1149 IGLDELALN
+1149 IGLDELALT
-1158 EFGEDDELAVL
+1158 EFGEDDELSVL
-1169 ADEPSFAEPSLESEL
+1169 ADEPGFAEPSLESEL
-1184 QDIDLDEL
+1184 EDIDLDEL

-1207 EEPMLSEVELSESEL
+1207 EEPMLSEVELSESDL
-1222 VTPPIDETEL
+1222 ATPPIDETEL

-1242 LGSIEFDESELPE
+1242 LDDIEFDENELPE

-1291 EFDELELPEFGEDEA
+1291 DFDELELPEFGEDEA

-1315 YDAPVMEEDAFA
+1315 YDAPIVEEEAFA
-1327 AEEPAVESEITSDD
+1327 TEEPVVESEITSEE

-1346 VLEPSEVATDNVESA
+1346 VLEPSEAATDNVESA
-1361 EEQAQAETTDNVFD
+1361 EEQAQAETTDDAFD

-1390 AAMADEPSYD
+1390 AAMADELSYD
-1400 APVVEEDAFATEE
+1400 APVVEEEAFAAEE
-1413 PAVESDIT
+1413 PTVESEIT
-1421 SEESALDKV
+1421 SDESALDEE
-1430 LEPSEVATDNV
+1430 LEPSKAATDNV
-1441 ESAEEQAQAE
+1441 ESAEEQAQTE
-1451 TTDDVFDFDELEL
+1451 TTDDAFDFDELEL

-1488 EEVFAA
+1488 EEAFAA

-1499 ESEVTSEESALDDVL
+1499 ESETTSEESTLDDVL
-1514 EPSEVADDNVES
+1514 EPSKAATDNAES
-1526 AEEQAQAE
+1526 AEEQVQAE
-1534 TTDDAFDFDEL
+1534 TTDDAFDVDEL
-1545 ELPEFGE
+1545 DLPEFGE

-1567 LVVEEDAFATE
+1567 PVVEEEAFAAE
-1578 EPAVESEIT
+1578 EPTVESEIT
-1587 SDESALDEVLE
+1587 SDESALDEELE
-1598 PSEAATDNV
+1598 PSK
-1607 ESAEEQARAETTD
+1607 
-1620 DAFDFDE
+1620 
-1627 LELPE
+1627 
-1632 FGEDEALVAMADEP
+1632 
-1646 SYDAP
+1646 
-1651 LVEEEAF
+1651 
-1658 AAEEPAVDSEI
+1658 
-1669 TSEAATD
+1669 AATD

-1684 AQAETTDDA
+1684 AQVETTDDA
-1693 FDFDELDLPEFGE
+1693 FDFDELELPEFGE

-1732 EIDELDLPEF
+1732 EIDDIELPEF

-1813 FNIAEEEV
+1813 FNIAEDEV

-1828 AAMAHLLSED
+1828 AAMADLLSEE
-1838 ALDDNFFPESPDNE
+1838 ALDDNFFPESPDDE

-1881 SAEATND
+1881 SAEVTSD
-1888 VPAEEREIWSS
+1888 VPADEREIWSS

-1937 GDEVEFE
+1937 GDEVAFE

-1972 AEASGKLDLAKIYI
+1972 AEAAGKLDLAKIYI

-2006 DDVRREAKNLI
+2006 DVVRREAKNLI

>member
-142 DKLNATSRPIAPT
+142 DKLNATPRPIAPT
-155 PVTRPVKVTPAQ
+155 PVTRPVKVTPATPVQ
-167 AVSETVKVEPQVD
+167 AVSETVKVEPPVD
-180 TTPVKTPDVPQVK
+180 TTPVKAPEVPQVK
-193 TLEKQLEMSES
+193 TLVKQLEMSES

-346 LLFDDTMGDDEND
+346 LLFDDSMGEDEND

-488 EVDEFDLG
+488 EADEFDLG

-541 LETQSSLDELESLLE
+541 LDTQSSLDELESLLE

-585 DPLDELEALAGLT
+585 DPLDELEALAGLS

-625 EFDPLSELEELAAFG
+625 DFDPLSELEELAAFG

-661 SAPESDESLEWPE
+661 SAPESDESLEWPV

-701 DAAES
+701 DAAEP

-729 EPAIEEVSAEVD
+729 EPAIEEGNAEGD
-741 SVDNTAIDEL
+741 LVDNTAIDDL
-751 LDDVLPLEDASPEQD
+751 LDDVLPLEEASPKQD
-766 EPTAEVEEL
+766 EPAAEVEEL
-775 VESIDSP
+775 VEAIDSP
-782 MADDEFE
+782 MAGDEFE

-795 SHFAE
+795 SHFVE

-818 DIEEVSTAE
+818 DIEEGSAAE

-841 DDSTESLLEEAAPSE
+841 DDSSEALLEEAAPSE
-856 SVLPTDRLVDL
+856 PVLPSDPLADL
-867 PVEEGETGDIDD
+867 PLEEGESGDADDIDD
-879 IDAQDDLDDQ
+879 QDDQD
-889 NDDWLQ
+889 DDWLQ

-904 RQSID
+904 LDSID
-909 EYEPTTQTET
+909 EYQSTTQTET

-933 APELDVEESQEPQ
+933 TPELDVEESLEPQ

-961 QIDLEQHEVDSD
+961 HIDLEQHEVDSD
-973 EYLASTPLATE
+973 EHLASTPLATE

-995 DAMLSELDDTQAQDD
+995 DTMLSEIDDTPAQDD
-1010 ELVDLIDDIAEP
+1010 ELVDLVDDIAEP

-1038 QELEAPA
+1038 QALEAPSA
-1045 TEMPLEEPV
+1045 EMPLEEPV
-1054 HETPTPNAVPNEFGT
+1054 LETPTPNAVPNEFGT
-1069 PVEEDWAEAETLFD
+1069 PIEEDWAEAETLFD
-1083 GLATDSELPQAQQ
+1083 GLATDSELPQTQQ

-1120 LLEFDEEDAL
+1120 LLEFDEDDAL
-1130 EALADESA
+1130 EALADESV

-1149 IGLDELALN
+1149 IGLDELALT
-1158 EFGEDDELAVL
+1158 EFGEDDELSVL
-1169 ADEPSFAEPSLESEL
+1169 ADVPGFAEPSLESEL
-1184 QDIDLDEL
+1184 EDIDLDEL

-1207 EEPMLSEVELSESEL
+1207 EEPMLSEVELSESDL
-1222 VTPPIDETEL
+1222 ATPPIDETEL

-1242 LGSIEFDESELPE
+1242 LDDIEFDENELPE

-1291 EFDELELPEFGEDEA
+1291 DFDELELPEFGEDEA

-1315 YDAPVMEEDAFA
+1315 YDAPVVEEDAFA
-1327 AEEPAVESEITSDD
+1327 AEDPAVESEITSDEP
-1341 SALDE
+1341 ALDD
-1346 VLEPSEVATDNVESA
+1346 VLEPSEAATDNAKSA
-1361 EEQAQAETTDNVFD
+1361 EEQAQAETTDDAFDVDELELPEFGEDEALAAMADEPSYDAPIVEEDAFAAEDPVVESEITSEESALDDVLEPSEAETDNVESEEEQAQTETTDDAFD

-1400 APVVEEDAFATEE
+1400 APVVEEDAFAAEE
-1413 PAVESDIT
+1413 PVVESDIT
-1421 SEESALDKV
+1421 SEESALDEV
-1430 LEPSEVATDNV
+1430 LEPSEAATDNV

-1451 TTDDVFDFDELEL
+1451 TTDDAFDVDELEL

-1488 EEVFAA
+1488 EEAFAA
-1494 EEPAV
+1494 EEP
-1499 ESEVTSEESALDDVL
+1499 T
-1514 EPSEVADDNVES
+1514 
-1526 AEEQAQAE
+1526 
-1534 TTDDAFDFDEL
+1534 
-1545 ELPEFGE
+1545 
-1552 DEALAAMADEPSYDA
+1552 
-1567 LVVEEDAFATE
+1567 
-1578 EPAVESEIT
+1578 VESEIT
-1587 SDESALDEVLE
+1587 SDESALDEELE
-1598 PSEAATDNV
+1598 PSK
-1607 ESAEEQARAETTD
+1607 
-1620 DAFDFDE
+1620 
-1627 LELPE
+1627 
-1632 FGEDEALVAMADEP
+1632 
-1646 SYDAP
+1646 
-1651 LVEEEAF
+1651 
-1658 AAEEPAVDSEI
+1658 
-1669 TSEAATD
+1669 AATD

-1693 FDFDELDLPEFGE
+1693 FDLDELELPEFGE

-1732 EIDELDLPEF
+1732 EIDDIELPEF

-1828 AAMAHLLSED
+1828 AAMADLLSEE
-1838 ALDDNFFPESPDNE
+1838 ALDDNFFPESPDDE

-1881 SAEATND
+1881 SAEVTSD
-1888 VPAEEREIWSS
+1888 VPADEREIWSS

-1972 AEASGKLDLAKIYI
+1972 AEAAGKLDLAKIYI

-2006 DDVRREAKNLI
+2006 DVVRREAKNLI

>member
-142 DKLNATSRPIAPT
+142 DKLNATPRPIAPT
-155 PVTRPVKVTPAQ
+155 PVTRPVKVTPATPVQ
-167 AVSETVKVEPQVD
+167 AVSETVKVEPPVD
-180 TTPVKTPDVPQVK
+180 TTPVKAPEVPQVK

-346 LLFDDTMGDDEND
+346 LLFDDSMGEDEND

-488 EVDEFDLG
+488 EADEFDLG

-541 LETQSSLDELESLLE
+541 LDTQSSLDELESLLE

-585 DPLDELEALAGLT
+585 DPLDELEALAGLS

-661 SAPESDESLEWPE
+661 SAAESEESLEWPE
-674 EELATAE
+674 EELVTAE

-701 DAAES
+701 DAAEP

-729 EPAIEEVSAEVD
+729 EPAIEEGNAEGD
-741 SVDNTAIDEL
+741 LVDNTAIDDL
-751 LDDVLPLEDASPEQD
+751 LDDVLPLEEASPKQD
-766 EPTAEVEEL
+766 EPSAEVEEL
-775 VESIDSP
+775 VEAIDSP
-782 MADDEFE
+782 VAGDEFE

-795 SHFAE
+795 SHFVE

-818 DIEEVSTAE
+818 DIEEGSAAE
-827 AELDTD
+827 SELDTD

-841 DDSTESLLEEAAPSE
+841 DDSSEALLEEAAPSE
-856 SVLPTDRLVDL
+856 PVLPSDPLADL
-867 PVEEGETGDIDD
+867 PLEEGESGDADD
-879 IDAQDDLDDQ
+879 IDAQDDQD
-889 NDDWLQ
+889 DDWLQ

-904 RQSID
+904 LDSID
-909 EYEPTTQTET
+909 EHESTTQTET
-919 AEQELLSDHEIATT
+919 SEQELLSDHEIATT
-933 APELDVEESQEPQ
+933 TPELDVEESQEPQ

-961 QIDLEQHEVDSD
+961 HIDLEQHEVDSD
-973 EYLASTPLATE
+973 EHLASTPLATE

-995 DAMLSELDDTQAQDD
+995 DAMLSELDDTPAQDD
-1010 ELVDLIDDIAEP
+1010 ELVDLVDDIAEP

-1038 QELEAPA
+1038 QALEAPSA
-1045 TEMPLEEPV
+1045 EMPLEEPV
-1054 HETPTPNAVPNEFGT
+1054 LETPTPNAVPNEFGT
-1069 PVEEDWAEAETLFD
+1069 PIEEDWAEAETLFD
-1083 GLATDSELPQAQQ
+1083 GLATDSELPQTQQ
-1096 EESLAGLAEAEST
+1096 EESLAGLTEAEST

-1120 LLEFDEEDAL
+1120 LLEFDEDDAL
-1130 EALADESA
+1130 EALADESV

-1149 IGLDELALN
+1149 IGLDELALT
-1158 EFGEDDELAVL
+1158 EFGEDDELSVL
-1169 ADEPSFAEPSLESEL
+1169 ADEPGFAEPSLESEL
-1184 QDIDLDEL
+1184 EDIDLDEL

-1207 EEPMLSEVELSESEL
+1207 EEPMLSEVELSESDL
-1222 VTPPIDETEL
+1222 ATPPIDETEL

-1242 LGSIEFDESELPE
+1242 LDDIEFDENELPE

-1291 EFDELELPEFGEDEA
+1291 DF
-1306 LAAMADEPS
+1306 
-1315 YDAPVMEEDAFA
+1315 
-1327 AEEPAVESEITSDD
+1327 
-1341 SALDE
+1341 
-1346 VLEPSEVATDNVESA
+1346 
-1361 EEQAQAETTDNVFD
+1361 
-1375 VDELELPEFGEDEAL
+1375 DELELPEFGEDEAL

-1400 APVVEEDAFATEE
+1400 APVVEEDAFAAEE
-1413 PAVESDIT
+1413 PAVESEIT
-1421 SEESALDKV
+1421 SDEPALDDV
-1430 LEPSEVATDNV
+1430 LEPSEAATDNAK
-1441 ESAEEQAQAE
+1441 SAEEQAQAE
-1451 TTDDVFDFDELEL
+1451 TTDDAFDVDELEL

-1488 EEVFAA
+1488 EEAFATG
-1494 EEPAV
+1494 EPAV
-1499 ESEVTSEESALDDVL
+1499 ESEITSDESALDEELEPSKAATDNVESAEEQAQAETTDDAFDVDELELPEFGEDEALAAMADEPSYDAPVVEEEAFATGEPVVESEITSEESALDDML
-1514 EPSEVADDNVES
+1514 EPSEAATDNAES

-1567 LVVEEDAFATE
+1567 PV
-1578 EPAVESEIT
+1578 
-1587 SDESALDEVLE
+1587 
-1598 PSEAATDNV
+1598 
-1607 ESAEEQARAETTD
+1607 
-1620 DAFDFDE
+1620 
-1627 LELPE
+1627 
-1632 FGEDEALVAMADEP
+1632 
-1646 SYDAP
+1646 
-1651 LVEEEAF
+1651 VEEEAF
-1658 AAEEPAVDSEI
+1658 AAEEPVVESEV
-1669 TSEAATD
+1669 TSEESALDEELEPSEAATD

-1693 FDFDELDLPEFGE
+1693 FDFDELELPEFGE
-1706 DEAAEAVASEPNIEP
+1706 DEAAEAVASESNIEP

-1732 EIDELDLPEF
+1732 EIDDIELPEF

-1828 AAMAHLLSED
+1828 AAMADLLSEE
-1838 ALDDNFFPESPDNE
+1838 ALDDNFFPESPDDE

-1881 SAEATND
+1881 SAEVTSD
-1888 VPAEEREIWSS
+1888 VPADEREIWSS

-1972 AEASGKLDLAKIYI
+1972 AEAAGKLDLAKIYI

-2006 DDVRREAKNLI
+2006 DVVRREAKNLI

>member
-109 HSLVPGSTLRV
+109 HSLVSGSTLRV

-142 DKLNATSRPIAPT
+142 DKLNATPRPIAPT
-155 PVTRPVKVTPAQ
+155 PVTRPVKVTPATPAQ
-167 AVSETVKVEPQVD
+167 AVSETVKVEPQID
-180 TTPVKTPDVPQVK
+180 TTPVKTPEVPQVK

-346 LLFDDTMGDDEND
+346 LLFDDSMGEDEND

-488 EVDEFDLG
+488 EADEFDLG

-541 LETQSSLDELESLLE
+541 LDTQSSLDELESLLE

-585 DPLDELEALAGLT
+585 DPLDELEALAGLS

-674 EELATAE
+674 EELVTAE

-694 SDKAQED
+694 SDKAQKD
-701 DAAES
+701 DAAEP

-729 EPAIEEVSAEVD
+729 EPAIEEGNAEGD
-741 SVDNTAIDEL
+741 LVDNSAIDDL
-751 LDDVLPLEDASPEQD
+751 LDDVLPLEEASPKQD
-766 EPTAEVEEL
+766 EQAAEVEEL
-775 VESIDSP
+775 VEAIDSS
-782 MADDEFE
+782 MAGDEFE

-795 SHFAE
+795 SHFVE

-818 DIEEVSTAE
+818 DIEEGSNAE

-841 DDSTESLLEEAAPSE
+841 DDSSEALLEEAAPSE
-856 SVLPTDRLVDL
+856 PVLPSDPLADL
-867 PVEEGETGDIDD
+867 PLEEGESGDVDD
-879 IDAQDDLDDQ
+879 IDAQDDQD
-889 NDDWLQ
+889 DDWLQ

-904 RQSID
+904 LDSID
-909 EYEPTTQTET
+909 EYQSTTQTET

-933 APELDVEESQEPQ
+933 TPELDVEESQEPQ

-961 QIDLEQHEVDSD
+961 HIDLEQHEVDSD
-973 EYLASTPLATE
+973 EHLASTPLATE

-995 DAMLSELDDTQAQDD
+995 DAMLSELDDTPAQDD
-1010 ELVDLIDDIAEP
+1010 ELVDLVDDIAKP

-1038 QELEAPA
+1038 QALEAPSA
-1045 TEMPLEEPV
+1045 EMPLEEPV
-1054 HETPTPNAVPNEFGT
+1054 LETPTPNAVPNEFGT
-1069 PVEEDWAEAETLFD
+1069 PIEEDWAEAETLFD
-1083 GLATDSELPQAQQ
+1083 GLATDSELPQTQQ
-1096 EESLAGLAEAEST
+1096 EESLAGLTEAEST

-1120 LLEFDEEDAL
+1120 LLEFDEDDAL
-1130 EALADESA
+1130 EALADESV

-1149 IGLDELALN
+1149 IGLDELALT

-1169 ADEPSFAEPSLESEL
+1169 ADEPGFAEPSLESEL
-1184 QDIDLDEL
+1184 EDIDLDEL
-1192 DFPEFGEEEALASLE
+1192 DFPDFGEEEALASLE
-1207 EEPMLSEVELSESEL
+1207 EEPMLSEVELSESDL
-1222 VTPPIDETEL
+1222 ATPPIDETEL

-1242 LGSIEFDESELPE
+1242 LDDIEFDENELPE

-1278 PVEEG
+1278 PVAEG

-1291 EFDELELPEFGEDEA
+1291 
-1306 LAAMADEPS
+1306 
-1315 YDAPVMEEDAFA
+1315 
-1327 AEEPAVESEITSDD
+1327 
-1341 SALDE
+1341 
-1346 VLEPSEVATDNVESA
+1346 
-1361 EEQAQAETTDNVFD
+1361 
-1375 VDELELPEFGEDEAL
+1375 
-1390 AAMADEPSYD
+1390 
-1400 APVVEEDAFATEE
+1400 
-1413 PAVESDIT
+1413 
-1421 SEESALDKV
+1421 
-1430 LEPSEVATDNV
+1430 
-1441 ESAEEQAQAE
+1441 
-1451 TTDDVFDFDELEL
+1451 DFDELEL

-1478 EPSYDAPVVE
+1478 EPSYEAPVVE
-1488 EEVFAA
+1488 EDAFAA

-1499 ESEVTSEESALDDVL
+1499 ESEITSEESTLDDVL
-1514 EPSEVADDNVES
+1514 EPSEAATDNAKS
-1526 AEEQAQAE
+1526 AEEQVQAE

-1567 LVVEEDAFATE
+1567 PVVEEDAFAAEEPAVESEITIDESALDDVVEPSEAETDNAESAEEQVQAETTDDAFDVDELDLPEFGEDEALAAMADEPSYDAPVVEEEAFATE
-1578 EPAVESEIT
+1578 EPAVESETT
-1587 SDESALDEVLE
+1587 SDESALDDVLE

-1607 ESAEEQARAETTD
+1607 ESAEEQAQVETTD

-1627 LELPE
+1627 LE
-1632 FGEDEALVAMADEP
+1632 
-1646 SYDAP
+1646 
-1651 LVEEEAF
+1651 
-1658 AAEEPAVDSEI
+1658 
-1669 TSEAATD
+1669 
-1676 NVESAEEQ
+1676 
-1684 AQAETTDDA
+1684 
-1693 FDFDELDLPEFGE
+1693 LPEFGE

-1732 EIDELDLPEF
+1732 EIDDIELPEF

-1828 AAMAHLLSED
+1828 AAMADLLSEE
-1838 ALDDNFFPESPDNE
+1838 ALDDNFFPESPDDE

-1881 SAEATND
+1881 SAEVTSD
-1888 VPAEEREIWSS
+1888 VPADEREIWSS

-1972 AEASGKLDLAKIYI
+1972 AEAAGKLDLAKIYI

-2006 DDVRREAKNLI
+2006 DVVRREAKNLI

>member
-142 DKLNATSRPIAPT
+142 DKLNATSRPVAPT
-155 PVTRPVKVTPAQ
+155 PVTRPVKVTPATPAQ
-167 AVSETVKVEPQVD
+167 AVSETVKVESPVD

-541 LETQSSLDELESLLE
+541 LETPSSLDELESLLE

-585 DPLDELEALAGLT
+585 DPLDELEALAGLS

-694 SDKAQED
+694 SDKAQEG
-701 DAAES
+701 DAAEP

-729 EPAIEEVSAEVD
+729 EPAIEEGNTEGD
-741 SVDNTAIDEL
+741 LVDNTAIDDL
-751 LDDVLPLEDASPEQD
+751 LDDVLPLEEASPKQD

-782 MADDEFE
+782 MAGDEFE

-795 SHFAE
+795 SHFVE

-818 DIEEVSTAE
+818 DIEEASTAE
-827 AELDTD
+827 AELNTD
-833 PQPLQESL
+833 PQTLQESL
-841 DDSTESLLEEAAPSE
+841 DDSTESQLEEAAPSE
-856 SVLPTDRLVDL
+856 SVLPTELLADL
-867 PVEEGETGDIDD
+867 PVEEGETGDVDD
-879 IDAQDDLDDQ
+879 IDAQDDQ

-933 APELDVEESQEPQ
+933 APELDVEESQELQ

-961 QIDLEQHEVDSD
+961 QIDSELHEVDSD
-973 EYLASTPLATE
+973 ERIASTSLATE

-995 DAMLSELDDTQAQDD
+995 DTMLSELDDTPAQGD
-1010 ELVDLIDDIAEP
+1010 ELVDLVDDIAEP

-1038 QELEAPA
+1038 QALEAPSA
-1045 TEMPLEEPV
+1045 EMPLEEPV

-1083 GLATDSELPQAQQ
+1083 GLATDNELPQAQQ

-1169 ADEPSFAEPSLESEL
+1169 ADEPGFAEPSLESEL
-1184 QDIDLDEL
+1184 EDIDLDEL

-1207 EEPMLSEVELSESEL
+1207 EEPMLSEVELSESDL
-1222 VTPPIDETEL
+1222 ATPPIDETEL

-1242 LGSIEFDESELPE
+1242 LDDIEFDESELPE

-1263 AMADEPSL
+1263 AMADGPSL

-1291 EFDELELPEFGEDEA
+1291 DFDELELPEFGEEEALAAIADEPSYDAPVVEEEVFAAEEPAVESEVTSEESALDEVLEPSEVADDNVESAEEQAQAETKDDAFDFDELELPEFGEEEA

-1315 YDAPVMEEDAFA
+1315 YDAPIVEEEVFV
-1327 AEEPAVESEITSDD
+1327 AEEPAVESE
-1341 SALDE
+1341 
-1346 VLEPSEVATDNVESA
+1346 V
-1361 EEQAQAETTDNVFD
+1361 
-1375 VDELELPEFGEDEAL
+1375 
-1390 AAMADEPSYD
+1390 
-1400 APVVEEDAFATEE
+1400 
-1413 PAVESDIT
+1413 T
-1421 SEESALDKV
+1421 SEESALDDV
-1430 LEPSEVATDNV
+1430 LEPSEDITDNV

-1488 EEVFAA
+1488 EDAFAA

-1499 ESEVTSEESALDDVL
+1499 ESEVTSEESALDEVL

-1534 TTDDAFDFDEL
+1534 ITDDAFDFDEL

-1567 LVVEEDAFATE
+1567 PVVEEDAFAAE
-1578 EPAVESEIT
+1578 VPAVESEVT
-1587 SDESALDEVLE
+1587 SEESALDDVLE
-1598 PSEAATDNV
+1598 P
-1607 ESAEEQARAETTD
+1607 
-1620 DAFDFDE
+1620 
-1627 LELPE
+1627 
-1632 FGEDEALVAMADEP
+1632 
-1646 SYDAP
+1646 
-1651 LVEEEAF
+1651 
-1658 AAEEPAVDSEI
+1658 
-1669 TSEAATD
+1669 SEAATD

-1693 FDFDELDLPEFGE
+1693 FDVDELDLPEFGE

-1732 EIDELDLPEF
+1732 EIDELELPEF

-1754 LDEAP
+1754 LEEAP

-1813 FNIAEEEV
+1813 FNIAEDEV

-1828 AAMAHLLSED
+1828 AAMADLLSED
-1838 ALDDNFFPESPDNE
+1838 ALDDNFFPESPDDE

-1872 NGFKLPDNP
+1872 NGFKLPDTP
-1881 SAEATND
+1881 SAEVTSD
-1888 VPAEEREIWSS
+1888 VPADEREIWSS

-1972 AEASGKLDLAKIYI
+1972 AEAAGKLDLAKIYI

-2006 DDVRREAKNLI
+2006 DVVRREAKNLI

>member
-142 DKLNATSRPIAPT
+142 DKLNATPRPIAPT
-155 PVTRPVKVTPAQ
+155 PVTRPVKVTPATPVQ
-167 AVSETVKVEPQVD
+167 AVSETVKVEPPVD
-180 TTPVKTPDVPQVK
+180 TTPVKAPEVPQVK

-346 LLFDDTMGDDEND
+346 LLFDDSMGEDEND

-488 EVDEFDLG
+488 EADEFDLG

-541 LETQSSLDELESLLE
+541 LDTQSSLDELESLLE

-585 DPLDELEALAGLT
+585 DPLDELEALAGLS

-625 EFDPLSELEELAAFG
+625 DFDPLSELEELAAFG

-674 EELATAE
+674 EELVTAE

-701 DAAES
+701 DAAEP

-729 EPAIEEVSAEVD
+729 EPAIEEGNAEGD
-741 SVDNTAIDEL
+741 LVDNTAIDDL
-751 LDDVLPLEDASPEQD
+751 LDDVLPLEEASPKQD
-766 EPTAEVEEL
+766 EPAAEVEEL
-775 VESIDSP
+775 VEAIDSP
-782 MADDEFE
+782 MAGDEFE

-795 SHFAE
+795 SHFVE

-818 DIEEVSTAE
+818 DIEEGSAAE

-841 DDSTESLLEEAAPSE
+841 DDSSEALLEEAAPSE
-856 SVLPTDRLVDL
+856 PVLPSDPFADL
-867 PVEEGETGDIDD
+867 PLEEGESGDADDIDD
-879 IDAQDDLDDQ
+879 QDDQD
-889 NDDWLQ
+889 DDWLQ

-904 RQSID
+904 LDSID
-909 EYEPTTQTET
+909 EYESTTQTES

-933 APELDVEESQEPQ
+933 TPELDVEESLEPQ

-961 QIDLEQHEVDSD
+961 HIDLEQHEVDSD
-973 EYLASTPLATE
+973 EHLASTPLATE

-995 DAMLSELDDTQAQDD
+995 DTMLSELDDTPAQDD
-1010 ELVDLIDDIAEP
+1010 ELVDLVDDIAEP

-1038 QELEAPA
+1038 QALEAPSA
-1045 TEMPLEEPV
+1045 EMPLEEPV
-1054 HETPTPNAVPNEFGT
+1054 LETPTPNAVPNEFGT
-1069 PVEEDWAEAETLFD
+1069 PIEEDWAEAETLFD
-1083 GLATDSELPQAQQ
+1083 GLATDSELPQTQQ

-1120 LLEFDEEDAL
+1120 LLEFDEDDAL
-1130 EALADESA
+1130 EALADESV

-1149 IGLDELALN
+1149 IGLDELALT
-1158 EFGEDDELAVL
+1158 EFGEDDELSVL
-1169 ADEPSFAEPSLESEL
+1169 ADEPGFAEPSLESEL
-1184 QDIDLDEL
+1184 EDIDLDEL

-1207 EEPMLSEVELSESEL
+1207 EEPMLSEVELSESDL
-1222 VTPPIDETEL
+1222 ATPPIDETEL

-1242 LGSIEFDESELPE
+1242 LDDIEFDESELPE

-1291 EFDELELPEFGEDEA
+1291 DFDELELPEFGEDEA

-1315 YDAPVMEEDAFA
+1315 YDAPIVEEEAFATEEPVVESEITSEESALDDVLEPTEAATDNVESAEDQAQAETTDDAFDVDELELPEFGEDEALAAMADEPSYDAPVVEEEAFA
-1327 AEEPAVESEITSDD
+1327 AEEPGVESETTSDE
-1341 SALDE
+1341 SALDD
-1346 VLEPSEVATDNVESA
+1346 VLEPSEAATDNVESA
-1361 EEQAQAETTDNVFD
+1361 EEQVQAEITDDAFD

-1400 APVVEEDAFATEE
+1400 APVVEEDAFAAEE
-1413 PAVESDIT
+1413 PAVESETT
-1421 SEESALDKV
+1421 SDESTLDDV
-1430 LEPSEVATDNV
+1430 LEPSKAATDNAK
-1441 ESAEEQAQAE
+1441 SAEEQVQAE
-1451 TTDDVFDFDELEL
+1451 TTDDAFDVDELDL

-1488 EEVFAA
+1488 EEAFAA

-1499 ESEVTSEESALDDVL
+1499 ESETTSEESALDD
-1514 EPSEVADDNVES
+1514 
-1526 AEEQAQAE
+1526 
-1534 TTDDAFDFDEL
+1534 
-1545 ELPEFGE
+1545 
-1552 DEALAAMADEPSYDA
+1552 
-1567 LVVEEDAFATE
+1567 
-1578 EPAVESEIT
+1578 
-1587 SDESALDEVLE
+1587 VLE

-1607 ESAEEQARAETTD
+1607 ESAEEQAQVETTD

-1627 LELPE
+1627 LE
-1632 FGEDEALVAMADEP
+1632 
-1646 SYDAP
+1646 
-1651 LVEEEAF
+1651 
-1658 AAEEPAVDSEI
+1658 
-1669 TSEAATD
+1669 
-1676 NVESAEEQ
+1676 
-1684 AQAETTDDA
+1684 
-1693 FDFDELDLPEFGE
+1693 LPEFGE

-1732 EIDELDLPEF
+1732 EIDDIELPEF

-1828 AAMAHLLSED
+1828 AAMADLLSEE
-1838 ALDDNFFPESPDNE
+1838 ALDDNFFPESPDDE

-1881 SAEATND
+1881 SAEVTSD
-1888 VPAEEREIWSS
+1888 VPADEREIWSS

-1972 AEASGKLDLAKIYI
+1972 AEAAGKLDLAKIYI

-2006 DDVRREAKNLI
+2006 DVVRREAKNLI

>member
-142 DKLNATSRPIAPT
+142 DKLNTTPRPIAPT
-155 PVTRPVKVTPAQ
+155 PVTRPVKVTPATPTQ
-167 AVSETVKVEPQVD
+167 AVSETVKVEPQID
-180 TTPVKTPDVPQVK
+180 TTPVKAPEVPQVK

-346 LLFDDTMGDDEND
+346 LLFDDSMGEDEND

-488 EVDEFDLG
+488 EADEFDLG

-541 LETQSSLDELESLLE
+541 LDTQSSLDELESLLE

-585 DPLDELEALAGLT
+585 DPLDELEALAGLS

-625 EFDPLSELEELAAFG
+625 DFDPLSELEELAAFG

-674 EELATAE
+674 EELVTAE

-701 DAAES
+701 DAAEP

-729 EPAIEEVSAEVD
+729 EPAIEEGSPEGD
-741 SVDNTAIDEL
+741 LVDNSAIDDL
-751 LDDVLPLEDASPEQD
+751 LDDVLPLEEASPKQD
-766 EPTAEVEEL
+766 EPAAEVEEL
-775 VESIDSP
+775 VEAIDSP
-782 MADDEFE
+782 MAGDEFE

-795 SHFAE
+795 SHFVE

-818 DIEEVSTAE
+818 DIEEGSNAE

-841 DDSTESLLEEAAPSE
+841 DDSSEALLEEAAPSE
-856 SVLPTDRLVDL
+856 PVLPSDPLADL
-867 PVEEGETGDIDD
+867 PLEEGETSDVDD
-879 IDAQDDLDDQ
+879 IDAQDDQD
-889 NDDWLQ
+889 DDWLQ

-904 RQSID
+904 LDSID
-909 EYEPTTQTET
+909 EYQSTTQTET

-933 APELDVEESQEPQ
+933 TPELDVEESQEPQ

-961 QIDLEQHEVDSD
+961 HIDLEQHEVDSD
-973 EYLASTPLATE
+973 EHLASTPLATE

-995 DAMLSELDDTQAQDD
+995 DTMLSELDDTPAQDD
-1010 ELVDLIDDIAEP
+1010 ELVDLVDDIAEP

-1038 QELEAPA
+1038 QALEAPSE
-1045 TEMPLEEPV
+1045 EMPLEEPV
-1054 HETPTPNAVPNEFGT
+1054 LETPTPNAVPNEFGT
-1069 PVEEDWAEAETLFD
+1069 PIEEDWAEAETLFD
-1083 GLATDSELPQAQQ
+1083 GLATDSELPQTQQ

-1120 LLEFDEEDAL
+1120 LLEFDEDDAL
-1130 EALADESA
+1130 EALADESV

-1149 IGLDELALN
+1149 IGLDELALT
-1158 EFGEDDELAVL
+1158 EFGEDDELSVL
-1169 ADEPSFAEPSLESEL
+1169 ADEPGFAEPSLESEL
-1184 QDIDLDEL
+1184 EDIDLDEL

-1207 EEPMLSEVELSESEL
+1207 EEPMLSEVELSESDL
-1222 VTPPIDETEL
+1222 ATPPIDETEL

-1242 LGSIEFDESELPE
+1242 LDDIEFDENELPE

-1278 PVEEG
+1278 PVAEG

-1291 EFDELELPEFGEDEA
+1291 DFDELELPEFGEDEA

-1315 YDAPVMEEDAFA
+1315 YEAPVVEEDAFA
-1327 AEEPAVESEITSDD
+1327 AEEPAVESEITSEESTLDD
-1341 SALDE
+1341 
-1346 VLEPSEVATDNVESA
+1346 VLEPSEAATDNAESA
-1361 EEQAQAETTDNVFD
+1361 EEQAQAETTDDAFD

-1400 APVVEEDAFATEE
+1400 APVVEEDAFAAEE
-1413 PAVESDIT
+1413 PAVESEVT
-1421 SEESALDKV
+1421 SEESALDEE
-1430 LEPSEVATDNV
+1430 LEPSEAVTDNV
-1441 ESAEEQAQAE
+1441 ESAEEQVQAE
-1451 TTDDVFDFDELEL
+1451 TTDDAFDVDELEL

-1488 EEVFAA
+1488 EEAFAA
-1494 EEPAV
+1494 EEPVV
-1499 ESEVTSEESALDDVL
+1499 ESEITSDESALDDVL
-1514 EPSEVADDNVES
+1514 EPSKAATDNAES
-1526 AEEQAQAE
+1526 AEEQVQAE
-1534 TTDDAFDFDEL
+1534 TTDDAFDVDEL

-1567 LVVEEDAFATE
+1567 PV
-1578 EPAVESEIT
+1578 
-1587 SDESALDEVLE
+1587 
-1598 PSEAATDNV
+1598 
-1607 ESAEEQARAETTD
+1607 
-1620 DAFDFDE
+1620 
-1627 LELPE
+1627 
-1632 FGEDEALVAMADEP
+1632 
-1646 SYDAP
+1646 
-1651 LVEEEAF
+1651 VEEEAF
-1658 AAEEPAVDSEI
+1658 AAEEPAVESET
-1669 TSEAATD
+1669 TSEESALDDVLEPSKAATD
-1676 NVESAEEQ
+1676 NAESAEEQ

-1693 FDFDELDLPEFGE
+1693 FDFDELELPEFGE

-1732 EIDELDLPEF
+1732 EIDDIELPEF

-1828 AAMAHLLSED
+1828 AAMADLLSEE
-1838 ALDDNFFPESPDNE
+1838 ALDDNFFPESPDDE

-1881 SAEATND
+1881 SAEVTSD
-1888 VPAEEREIWSS
+1888 VPADEREIWSS

-1972 AEASGKLDLAKIYI
+1972 AEAAGKLDLAKIYI

-2006 DDVRREAKNLI
+2006 DVVRREAKNLI

>member
-155 PVTRPVKVTPAQ
+155 PVTRPVKVTPATPAQ
-167 AVSETVKVEPQVD
+167 AVSETVKVESPID

-541 LETQSSLDELESLLE
+541 LETPSSLDELESLLE

-585 DPLDELEALAGLT
+585 DPLDELEALAGLS

-701 DAAES
+701 DAAEP

-751 LDDVLPLEDASPEQD
+751 LDDVLHLEDASPEQD

-782 MADDEFE
+782 MVDDEFE

-818 DIEEVSTAE
+818 DIEEASTAE
-827 AELDTD
+827 AELNTD
-833 PQPLQESL
+833 PQTLQESL
-841 DDSTESLLEEAAPSE
+841 DDSTESQLEEAAPSE
-856 SVLPTDRLVDL
+856 SVLSTEQLADL
-867 PVEEGETGDIDD
+867 PLEEGESGDADD
-879 IDAQDDLDDQ
+879 IDAQDDQ

-973 EYLASTPLATE
+973 ERIASTSLATE
-984 VTEEALDEHPD
+984 VTEEALDGHPD

-1038 QELEAPA
+1038 QELEAPSA
-1045 TEMPLEEPV
+1045 EMPVEEPV

-1069 PVEEDWAEAETLFD
+1069 PIEEDWAEAETLFD

-1169 ADEPSFAEPSLESEL
+1169 ADEPGFAEPSLESEL
-1184 QDIDLDEL
+1184 EDIDLDEL

-1207 EEPMLSEVELSESEL
+1207 EEPMLSEVELSESDL
-1222 VTPPIDETEL
+1222 ATPPIDETEL

-1242 LGSIEFDESELPE
+1242 LDDIEFDESELPE

-1263 AMADEPSL
+1263 AMADGPSL

-1291 EFDELELPEFGEDEA
+1291 EFDELELPEFGEEEALAAIADEPSYDAPVVEEEVFAAEEPAVESEVTSEESALDEVLEPSEVADDNVESAEEQAQAETKDDAFDFDELELPEFGEEEA

-1315 YDAPVMEEDAFA
+1315 YDAPIVEEEVFA
-1327 AEEPAVESEITSDD
+1327 AEEPAVESEVTSEE
-1341 SALDE
+1341 SALDD
-1346 VLEPSEVATDNVESA
+1346 VLEPSEDITDNVESA
-1361 EEQAQAETTDNVFD
+1361 EEQAQAETTDDVFD
-1375 VDELELPEFGEDEAL
+1375 FDKLELPEFGEDEAL

-1400 APVVEEDAFATEE
+1400 APVMEEDA
-1413 PAVESDIT
+1413 
-1421 SEESALDKV
+1421 
-1430 LEPSEVATDNV
+1430 
-1441 ESAEEQAQAE
+1441 
-1451 TTDDVFDFDELEL
+1451 
-1464 PEFGEDEAL
+1464 
-1473 AAMAD
+1473 
-1478 EPSYDAPVVE
+1478 
-1488 EEVFAA
+1488 FAA

-1567 LVVEEDAFATE
+1567 PVVEEDAFAAE

-1587 SDESALDEVLE
+1587 SEESALDDVLE
-1598 PSEAATDNV
+1598 PSEVEADNV
-1607 ESAEEQARAETTD
+1607 ESAEEQT
-1620 DAFDFDE
+1620 
-1627 LELPE
+1627 
-1632 FGEDEALVAMADEP
+1632 
-1646 SYDAP
+1646 
-1651 LVEEEAF
+1651 
-1658 AAEEPAVDSEI
+1658 
-1669 TSEAATD
+1669 
-1676 NVESAEEQ
+1676 
-1684 AQAETTDDA
+1684 QAETTDDA

-1732 EIDELDLPEF
+1732 EIDDIELPEF

-1804 FDVFAQEAG
+1804 FDVFAQEVG
-1813 FNIAEEEV
+1813 FETAEEEI
-1821 LHSEFDE
+1821 LHQEFDE

-1838 ALDDNFFPESPDNE
+1838 ALDDNFFPESPDDE

-1881 SAEATND
+1881 SAEVTSD

-1910 ENWAEQDDFDPKKN
+1910 ENWAEQDEFDPKKN

-1944 EEDLK
+1944 EEELK

>member
-142 DKLNATSRPIAPT
+142 DKLNATPRPIAST
-155 PVTRPVKVTPAQ
+155 TVTRPVKVTPATPAQ
-167 AVSETVKVEPQVD
+167 AVSEAVKVEPPVD
-180 TTPVKTPDVPQVK
+180 TTPVKAPEAPQVK

-346 LLFDDTMGDDEND
+346 LLFDDTMGEDEND

-488 EVDEFDLG
+488 EADEFDLG

-541 LETQSSLDELESLLE
+541 LDTQSSLDELESLLE

-585 DPLDELEALAGLT
+585 DPLDELEALAGLS

-604 SPTDTE
+604 SLTDTE

-674 EELATAE
+674 EELVTAE

-694 SDKAQED
+694 SDKAQKD
-701 DAAES
+701 DAAEP

-729 EPAIEEVSAEVD
+729 EPAIEEGNAEGD
-741 SVDNTAIDEL
+741 LVDNSAIDDL
-751 LDDVLPLEDASPEQD
+751 LDDVLPLEEASPKQD
-766 EPTAEVEEL
+766 EQAAEVEEL
-775 VESIDSP
+775 VEAIDSS
-782 MADDEFE
+782 MAGDEFE

-795 SHFAE
+795 SHFVE

-818 DIEEVSTAE
+818 DIEEGSNAE

-841 DDSTESLLEEAAPSE
+841 DDSSEALLEEAAPSE
-856 SVLPTDRLVDL
+856 PVLPSSDPLADL
-867 PVEEGETGDIDD
+867 PLEEGESGDADDIDD
-879 IDAQDDLDDQ
+879 QDDQD
-889 NDDWLQ
+889 DDWLQ

-904 RQSID
+904 LDSID
-909 EYEPTTQTET
+909 EYQSTTQTET
-919 AEQELLSDHEIATT
+919 SEQELLSDHEIATT
-933 APELDVEESQEPQ
+933 TPELDVEESQEPQ

-961 QIDLEQHEVDSD
+961 HIDLEQHEVDSD
-973 EYLASTPLATE
+973 EHLASAPLATE

-995 DAMLSELDDTQAQDD
+995 DTMLSELDDTPAQDD
-1010 ELVDLIDDIAEP
+1010 ELVDLVDDIAEP

-1038 QELEAPA
+1038 QALEAPSA
-1045 TEMPLEEPV
+1045 EMPLEEPV

-1069 PVEEDWAEAETLFD
+1069 PIEEDWAEAETLFD
-1083 GLATDSELPQAQQ
+1083 GLATDSELPQTQQ

-1120 LLEFDEEDAL
+1120 LLEFDEDDAL
-1130 EALADESA
+1130 EALADESV

-1149 IGLDELALN
+1149 IGLDELALT

-1169 ADEPSFAEPSLESEL
+1169 ADEPGFAEPSLESEL
-1184 QDIDLDEL
+1184 EDIDLDEL

-1207 EEPMLSEVELSESEL
+1207 EEPMLSEVELSESDL
-1222 VTPPIDETEL
+1222 ATPPIDETEL

-1242 LGSIEFDESELPE
+1242 LDDIEFDENELPE

-1278 PVEEG
+1278 PVAEG

-1291 EFDELELPEFGEDEA
+1291 DF
-1306 LAAMADEPS
+1306 
-1315 YDAPVMEEDAFA
+1315 
-1327 AEEPAVESEITSDD
+1327 
-1341 SALDE
+1341 
-1346 VLEPSEVATDNVESA
+1346 
-1361 EEQAQAETTDNVFD
+1361 
-1375 VDELELPEFGEDEAL
+1375 DELELPEFGEDEAL

-1400 APVVEEDAFATEE
+1400 APVVEEDAFAAEE
-1413 PAVESDIT
+1413 PAVEFEIT
-1421 SEESALDKV
+1421 SDESALDEV
-1430 LEPSEVATDNV
+1430 LEPSKAATDNV
-1441 ESAEEQAQAE
+1441 ESAEEQAQVE
-1451 TTDDVFDFDELEL
+1451 TTDDAFDFDELEL

-1488 EEVFAA
+1488 EDAFAA

-1499 ESEVTSEESALDDVL
+1499 ESETTSDESTLDDVL
-1514 EPSEVADDNVES
+1514 EPSEAATDNAKS
-1526 AEEQAQAE
+1526 AEEQVQAE

-1567 LVVEEDAFATE
+1567 PVVEEEAFAAE

-1587 SDESALDEVLE
+1587 SDESALDDMLE
-1598 PSEAATDNV
+1598 PSKAATDNV
-1607 ESAEEQARAETTD
+1607 ESAEEQAQVETTD
-1620 DAFDFDE
+1620 DAFDVDE

-1632 FGEDEALVAMADEP
+1632 FGEDEALAAMADEP

-1651 LVEEEAF
+1651 VVEEEAF
-1658 AAEEPAVDSEI
+1658 AAEEPAVESET
-1669 TSEAATD
+1669 TSDESTLDDVLEPSKAATD
-1676 NVESAEEQ
+1676 NVESAKEQ
-1684 AQAETTDDA
+1684 AQVETTDDA
-1693 FDFDELDLPEFGE
+1693 FDVDELELPEFGE

-1732 EIDELDLPEF
+1732 EIDDIELPEF

-1828 AAMAHLLSED
+1828 AAMADLLSEE
-1838 ALDDNFFPESPDNE
+1838 ALDDNFFPESPDDE

-1881 SAEATND
+1881 SAEVTSD
-1888 VPAEEREIWSS
+1888 VPADEREIWSS

-1972 AEASGKLDLAKIYI
+1972 AEAAGKLDLAKIYI

-2006 DDVRREAKNLI
+2006 DVVRREAKNLI

>member
-155 PVTRPVKVTPAQ
+155 PVTRPVKVTPATPAQ

-556 SGADDTQD
+556 SGADNTQD

-782 MADDEFE
+782 MVDDEFE

-795 SHFAE
+795 SHFVE

-818 DIEEVSTAE
+818 DIEEASTAE
-827 AELDTD
+827 AEVDTD
-833 PQPLQESL
+833 PQSLQESL
-841 DDSTESLLEEAAPSE
+841 DDSSEALLEEVAQSE
-856 SVLPTDRLVDL
+856 PVLPSDPLADL
-867 PVEEGETGDIDD
+867 PVEEGETGDVDD

-889 NDDWLQ
+889 DDDWLQ

-904 RQSID
+904 LDSID
-909 EYEPTTQTET
+909 EYESTTQTET
-919 AEQELLSDHEIATT
+919 SEQELLSDHEIATT
-933 APELDVEESQEPQ
+933 TPELDVEESQEPQ

-951 QSAIDEVESP
+951 QSAIDEVESS

-973 EYLASTPLATE
+973 EHMASTSLATE
-984 VTEEALDEHPD
+984 VTEEALDGHPD
-995 DAMLSELDDTQAQDD
+995 DAMLSELDEQAQDD

-1038 QELEAPA
+1038 QELEPPA

-1109 AEQDDSLDDLE
+1109 TEQDDSLDDLE
-1120 LLEFDEEDAL
+1120 LLEFDEDDAL
-1130 EALADESA
+1130 EALADESV

-1169 ADEPSFAEPSLESEL
+1169 ADEPGFAEPSLESEL
-1184 QDIDLDEL
+1184 EDIDLDEL

-1222 VTPPIDETEL
+1222 VTPPIDEAEL
-1232 LEQAESAVTD
+1232 LEQAESAVANLD
-1242 LGSIEFDESELPE
+1242 GIEFDESELPE

-1306 LAAMADEPS
+1306 LAAMADEPF

-1346 VLEPSEVATDNVESA
+1346 
-1361 EEQAQAETTDNVFD
+1361 
-1375 VDELELPEFGEDEAL
+1375 
-1390 AAMADEPSYD
+1390 
-1400 APVVEEDAFATEE
+1400 
-1413 PAVESDIT
+1413 
-1421 SEESALDKV
+1421 V

-1499 ESEVTSEESALDDVL
+1499 ESEITSDESALDEVL

-1552 DEALAAMADEPSYDA
+1552 DEALAAMA
-1567 LVVEEDAFATE
+1567 
-1578 EPAVESEIT
+1578 
-1587 SDESALDEVLE
+1587 
-1598 PSEAATDNV
+1598 
-1607 ESAEEQARAETTD
+1607 
-1620 DAFDFDE
+1620 
-1627 LELPE
+1627 
-1632 FGEDEALVAMADEP
+1632 GEP

-1658 AAEEPAVDSEI
+1658 TAEEPAVESEV
-1669 TSEAATD
+1669 TSEESALDDALEPSEVATD

-1732 EIDELDLPEF
+1732 EIDDIELPEF

-1838 ALDDNFFPESPDNE
+1838 ALDDNFFPESPDDE